1 MEGNMITTAGT
12 GTGAHSVTMV
22 TGPTDTPDLQV
33 LTHRVKLLEHS
44 LRDNVS
50 SFTVSESALH
60 SRIREL
66 EVSEQSLLQKVED
79 LTSNSVLHCPSMLQR
94 QRLDERLHTLREEV
108 RSMSQ
113 EKERGDCVWR
123 ERLRRCQAQLRAKEE
138 EMGRQSQYFEHFKS
152 QLHHKLGLARDR
164 EQGLQTRLYQLE
176 RPVLEMNVSAA
187 TYIAPVNT
195 ASTNSVTADN
205 VKSIMVPTSGQQR
218 TETERLPHPRE
229 EGEGE
234 EEDGEEKTQRR
245 HYGQQLQQKQG
256 ADDRDIEG
264 EREGEE
270 GEDGE
275 SLGGEARLR
284 SFILSLQEDLRVLL
298 EREEQGL
305 AEQRGLMEQLEE
317 VQENNHFLSCT
328 LEEMRTVVHRL
339 KLTESSLMEEVEELQ
354 EENQRLCQRL
364 SHTLRQT
371 NHSLGSTDPSPV
383 STPSLATSLPNTPG
397 LGQAVPCSVNNT
409 DPVKMIPGQSSLDTY
424 PSAQHH
430 GATERSQENS
440 TLPLPQP
447 DLLNLSG
454 HRSQNPGLISLGTKS
469 VEGLGEL
476 TLRGWCP
483 GPGGFPSLNLEE
495 GTSEETE
502 ALKEAYRSMGG
513 DMDSLRDHRDQ
524 LESTLQHTQDQ
535 LHRVTE
541 ENARLKC
548 KLRAQGE
555 TGACE
560 VEQGSSLIGE
570 SMTNVQENKVSTQ
583 NLIPQSFRELTAT
596 PYQNDTILA
605 LAQDDL
611 SMYALAQDD
620 LALALNQENRA
631 LGRRIQ
637 ELLAHIESQEGESER
652 ELVQLRLQVSL
663 LERESTRLE
672 QENLEQGGLITE
684 LTRKTENDLNTIIE
698 LQERRVESGQL
709 GLQQG
714 DSGLTT
720 ESESECGQQGEHAFG
735 SLHAQQRQPTVGVVT
750 SLQGDQKPGSVN
762 SGVPQVDHTVESVCG
777 QQEDRLT
784 TESTCR
790 LREKRDELIGYLSDL
805 KEERDQVALS
815 LSSQTE
821 EKHQLTRSM
830 WVLKEERDQIHKS
843 LCALKEEKEQLTRSL
858 CGLKDERDKVTRSMC
873 GLKEERDQPVQS
885 MSGLQEER
893 DQLVQSMS
901 GLQKERDQPVQSMS
915 GLQEERDQLVQ
926 SMSGLQEERDQLVQS
941 MSGLQEERDQ
951 LVQSMSG
958 LQEERDQ
965 LVQSMSGLQEERDQ
979 LVQSM
984 SGLQEERDQL
994 LQSMSGL
1001 QEERDQLLQSMS
1013 GLQKERDQPVQSMSG
1028 LQKERDQPVQ
1038 SMSGLQEERDQLVQ
1052 SMSGLQ
1058 EERDQLS
1065 QSLFGQKDERDQLMQ
1080 SMCGLKGQRD
1090 QLTQTLSRL
1099 EQERDKLSS
1108 LSLQTRERYQV
1119 DQFVSD
1125 LKEEKEQLV
1134 QSMDVLRE
1142 QREQLTEERDQ
1153 LQMDVAT
1160 LRNQLLLQGRSHNQQ
1175 PSENHVGKATRT
1187 EVVATERGGQMPKIH
1202 DDGDVT
1208 HRCLATVYSYKTIR
1222 LAQSAQDH
1230 LGEKEGTDLEQSELM
1245 REIESLG
1252 LELRSSREVLK
1263 KSQSEAQR
1271 WYRELG
1277 VSEVRREEAEKR
1289 AGKAANEVK
1298 GMREE
1303 TKEVEKTKRENH
1315 TLRAESVALKELS
1328 SEYTSLKGE
1337 QGSREDWSN
1346 TLTLLRVR
1354 YDDLRNKYNVLLRKS
1369 QTDLDIAPLKA
1380 KLSCLVVKCQQR
1392 NSLLVQLMRALRR
1405 YGCLDYN
1412 LTQEAE
1418 DLLNDTALQD
1428 YASTF
1433 TPPSTTAL
1441 QENTLLPPAAS
1452 ERPECSQ
1459 TSAAA
1464 SAAQELSKAVS
1475 EGSMREHFRV
1485 CVATADYCPSPN
1497 MPHTLL
1503 PMLPLSAGESV
1514 QVTGLPDRHGMYHAE
1529 VKGESGLVPARFLEE
1544 NGRPLILTSPSPER
1558 CASRTRKLTSP
1569 GKIINLHQQLQN
1581 TLSNSYQTSPQVYSS
1596 PPPGQG
1602 YSPGYPNPAAPNRP
1616 KHTLVATTP
1625 IITSTSL
1632 LSATAPTKTTSD
1644 GATSSKQTPNRA
1656 HPTTSPPV
1664 YTTTT
1669 TTALSSGKEPLSK
1682 TGSAAATSNVTTPVN
1697 TPPTTVARTVKAQTT
1712 TALWNTAPTKSA
1724 PPPITAGT
1732 TAPTKMA
1739 PITTALPLA
1748 ELSRL
1753 PDEDHCIK
1761 KPLSNLQ
1768 PEQAKPPKPRAIPE
1782 PPAEVSSVEV
1792 IRTVGQSSL
1801 MIGWERPPL
1810 NELGC
1815 SNGTFVYGYMIYVE
1829 GEFHKSVMSSA
1840 CTKCIL
1846 ENLDLSGP
1854 VHISVQ
1860 TLGSNGLYAEKV
1872 HLIYRGKHAQ
1882 FRTDHIRVNTA
1893 SAAPCTDPAYRDCRT
1908 PPTHRHNGSTQ
1919 PLVAIYNYNP
1929 LKDSPNLHPSRE
1941 LALREGDTVMLLGNP
1956 RNDGFCQAEVNGR
1969 RGLAPV
1975 ALLEE
1980 VPVPDRHQCRQTA
1993 DSRVPPGGE
2002 EGEVYEERS
2011 NCGGPTGTLSPHQ
2024 THSDVSQGGYG
2035 DWVSGAPVPTLQA
2048 ELAAHTP
2055 QSSSHNVLPPAA
2067 CLGHPAGWKLFFG
2080 QKLLINMVP
2089 CRASKANWF
2098 SDVVFS
2104 QAIISFHVNLCVC
2117 VRACVRACVRYHMCF
2132 ENVNKLFCRD
2142 GLLLYFCVCLQ

>member
-12 GTGAHSVTMV
+12 GTGADSVTMV
-22 TGPTDTPDLQV
+22 TGPTGTPDLQV

-50 SFTVSESALH
+50 SFTESESALH
-60 SRIREL
+60 NRIREL

-79 LTSNSVLHCPSMLQR
+79 LTANSVLHCPSMLQR

-113 EKERGDCVWR
+113 EKERGDRVWR

-152 QLHHKLGLARDR
+152 QLHHKLDMARDK
-164 EQGLQTRLYQLE
+164 EQGLQTRLHQLE
-176 RPVLEMNVSAA
+176 RQVLEMNVSAA

-195 ASTNSVTADN
+195 ASTNSVTAAN
-205 VKSIMVPTSGQQR
+205 VNPIIVPTSGQQR

-229 EGEGE
+229 EGQGE

-256 ADDRDIEG
+256 ADDREIEG

-270 GEDGE
+270 EGE

-298 EREEQGL
+298 EREEQEL
-305 AEQRGLMEQLEE
+305 AEQRGLMEQLQEA
-317 VQENNHFLSCT
+317 QENNHFLSCT

-371 NHSLGSTDPSPV
+371 NHSLGSTDPNPV
-383 STPSLATSLPNTPG
+383 ATPSLATSLTNAPG
-397 LGQAVPCSVNNT
+397 LSPQSRELVDNT
-409 DPVKMIPGQSSLDTY
+409 DLVKMIPGQSSLDT
-424 PSAQHH
+424 PHSAQHH

-454 HRSQNPGLISLGTKS
+454 HRSQNPCLISLGTKS
-469 VEGLGEL
+469 IEGLGEL
-476 TLRGWCP
+476 TLRDWCP
-483 GPGGFPSLNLEE
+483 GPGGVPSLNLEE

-502 ALKEAYRSMGG
+502 ALREAYRSMGG

-524 LESTLQHTQDQ
+524 LESTLRHTQDQ

-560 VEQGSSLIGE
+560 VEQGSSLVGE
-570 SMTNVQENKVSTQ
+570 SMTNVQENKVPTP
-583 NLIPQSFRELTAT
+583 NLIPQGSRELTAT

-611 SMYALAQDD
+611 SLYALAQDD

-637 ELLAHIESQEGESER
+637 ELLAHIERQEGESER

-672 QENLEQGGLITE
+672 QENQEQGGLITE
-684 LTRKTENDLNTIIE
+684 LTRKTEDDLNTIIE
-698 LQERRVESGQL
+698 LQERRVESSQL
-709 GLQQG
+709 GL
-714 DSGLTT
+714 
-720 ESESECGQQGEHAFG
+720 
-735 SLHAQQRQPTVGVVT
+735 
-750 SLQGDQKPGSVN
+750 
-762 SGVPQVDHTVESVCG
+762 

-790 LREKRDELIGYLSDL
+790 LRENRDELIVYLSDL
-805 KEERDQVALS
+805 KEEREQVSLS

-843 LCALKEEKEQLTRSL
+843 LCGLKEEKEQLTRSL
-858 CGLKDERDKVTRSMC
+858 CGLKDERDKVMRSMC
-873 GLKEERDQPVQS
+873 GLKEGRDQLVQSMSGLQEERDQPVQSMSGLQEDRDQPVQS

-893 DQLVQSMS
+893 DQPVQSMS
-901 GLQKERDQPVQSMS
+901 GLQEDRDQPVQSMSGLQEERDQPVQSMS

-965 LVQSMSGLQEERDQ
+965 LVQSMSGLQEERHQPVQSMSGLQEERDQ
-979 LVQSM
+979 PVQSMSGLQEERDQPVQSM

-994 LQSMSGL
+994 VQLMSGL
-1001 QEERDQLLQSMS
+1001 QEERDQL
-1013 GLQKERDQPVQSMSG
+1013 
-1028 LQKERDQPVQ
+1028 VQ

-1058 EERDQLS
+1058 EERDQLVQSMSGLQEERDQLVQSMSGLQEERDKLSQSMSGLQEERDQLVQSMSGLQEERDQLVQSMSGLQEARDQLVQSMSGLQEERDQLVQSMSGLQEERDQLVQSMSGLQEERDKLS
-1065 QSLFGQKDERDQLMQ
+1065 QSLFSQKDERDQLMQ

-1160 LRNQLLLQGRSHNQQ
+1160 LRNQLLLQGWSHNQQ

-1187 EVVATERGGQMPKIH
+1187 EVVATERGGQMPKTH

-1230 LGEKEGTDLEQSELM
+1230 LGEKEGTDVEQSGLM

-1263 KSQSEAQR
+1263 KTQSEAQR

-1298 GMREE
+1298 RAVQAANEVKRAVQAANEVGMREE
-1303 TKEVEKTKRENH
+1303 TKEVEEMKRENH
-1315 TLRAESVALKELS
+1315 TLRAELGEVKSRLVGLEREKTDAHSLRIKIEEKFSLLQAELKAKSVALKELS
-1328 SEYTSLKGE
+1328 SEYTSLKRE

-1354 YDDLRNKYNVLLRKS
+1354 YDDIRAKYNVLLRKS
-1369 QTDLDIAPLKA
+1369 QTDQDIAPLKA
-1380 KLSCLVVKCQQR
+1380 KLSCLVGKCQQR

-1433 TPPSTTAL
+1433 TPPSAAAL
-1441 QENTLLPPAAS
+1441 QENTPLLPPAAS
-1452 ERPECSQ
+1452 ERPERSQ

-1464 SAAQELSKAVS
+1464 STAQ
-1475 EGSMREHFRV
+1475 
-1485 CVATADYCPSPN
+1485 
-1497 MPHTLL
+1497 
-1503 PMLPLSAGESV
+1503 LPLSAGESV
-1514 QVTGLPDRHGMYHAE
+1514 QVTGLPDRRGMYHAE
-1529 VKGESGLVPARFLEE
+1529 VKGKSGLVPARFLEE

-1558 CASRTRKLTSP
+1558 CASLTRKLTSP

-1581 TLSNSYQTSPQVYSS
+1581 TLSNSYQVFPSKTSPQVYSS
-1596 PPPGQG
+1596 PPSGQG
-1602 YSPGYPNPAAPNRP
+1602 YSPGYPNHNLAFPNRP

-1625 IITSTSL
+1625 IITTTSL
-1632 LSATAPTKTTSD
+1632 LSTTAPTKTTSD
-1644 GATSSKQTPNRA
+1644 GATSPKQTPNRA
-1656 HPTTSPPV
+1656 HPTTNPPV
-1664 YTTTT
+1664 HTTTTT

-1682 TGSAAATSNVTTPVN
+1682 TGSIAATSNVTTPVN
-1697 TPPTTVARTVKAQTT
+1697 TPPTAVAQTVKAQTT

-1724 PPPITAGT
+1724 PPTITAGT

-1739 PITTALPLA
+1739 PITTALSLA

-1761 KPLSNLQ
+1761 KPLAILQ
-1768 PEQAKPPKPRAIPE
+1768 PEQAKPTKPRAIPE
-1782 PPAEVSSVEV
+1782 PPAEVGSVEV
-1792 IRTVGQSSL
+1792 LRTVGQSSL

-1810 NELGC
+1810 DELGC

-1872 HLIYRGKHAQ
+1872 LLIYRGKHTQ
-1882 FRTDHIRVNTA
+1882 FRTDHTRVNTA
-1893 SAAPCTDPAYRDCRT
+1893 SAAPFTDPAYLDCRT
-1908 PPTHRHNGSTQ
+1908 PPTHRHSGSTQ
-1919 PLVAIYNYNP
+1919 PFVAIYNYNP

-1980 VPVPDRHQCRQTA
+1980 VPVPDRH
-1993 DSRVPPGGE
+1993 
-2002 EGEVYEERS
+2002 
-2011 NCGGPTGTLSPHQ
+2011 
-2024 THSDVSQGGYG
+2024 VS
-2035 DWVSGAPVPTLQA
+2035 SAP
-2048 ELAAHTP
+2048 P
-2055 QSSSHNVLPPAA
+2055 QSSPERGPDDRPLRLPIRERTRWAA
-2067 CLGHPAGWKLFFG
+2067 
-2080 QKLLINMVP
+2080 VT
-2089 CRASKANWF
+2089 
-2098 SDVVFS
+2098 
-2104 QAIISFHVNLCVC
+2104 VN
-2117 VRACVRACVRYHMCF
+2117 
-2132 ENVNKLFCRD
+2132 
-2142 GLLLYFCVCLQ
+2142 Q

>member
-12 GTGAHSVTMV
+12 GTGADSVTMV
-22 TGPTDTPDLQV
+22 TGPTGTPDLQV

-50 SFTVSESALH
+50 SFTESESALH
-60 SRIREL
+60 NRIREL

-79 LTSNSVLHCPSMLQR
+79 LTANSVLHCPSMLQR

-113 EKERGDCVWR
+113 EKERGDRVWR

-152 QLHHKLGLARDR
+152 QLHHKLDLARDR
-164 EQGLQTRLYQLE
+164 EQGLQTRLHQLE
-176 RPVLEMNVSAA
+176 RQVLEMNVSAA
-187 TYIAPVNT
+187 TYIVPVNT
-195 ASTNSVTADN
+195 ASTNSVTAAN
-205 VKSIMVPTSGQQR
+205 VNPIIVPTSGQQR

-256 ADDRDIEG
+256 ADDREIEG

-270 GEDGE
+270 EGE

-284 SFILSLQEDLRVLL
+284 SFILSLQEDLRGLL
-298 EREEQGL
+298 EREEQEL
-305 AEQRGLMEQLEE
+305 AEQRGLMEQLQEA
-317 VQENNHFLSCT
+317 QENNHFLSCT

-383 STPSLATSLPNTPG
+383 STPSLATSLTNAPG
-397 LGQAVPCSVNNT
+397 LSQPVPCSVDNT
-409 DPVKMIPGQSSLDTY
+409 DPVKMIPGQSSLDTP
-424 PSAQHH
+424 PSAHHH

-454 HRSQNPGLISLGTKS
+454 HRSQNPCLISLGTKS
-469 VEGLGEL
+469 IEGLGEL
-476 TLRGWCP
+476 TLRDWCP
-483 GPGGFPSLNLEE
+483 GPGGVPSLNLEE

-502 ALKEAYRSMGG
+502 ALREAYRSMGG

-524 LESTLQHTQDQ
+524 LESTLRHTQDQ

-541 ENARLKC
+541 ENAQLKC

-560 VEQGSSLIGE
+560 VEQGSSLVGE
-570 SMTNVQENKVSTQ
+570 SMTNVQENKVPTP
-583 NLIPQSFRELTAT
+583 NLIPQGSRELTAT

-611 SMYALAQDD
+611 SLYALAQDD

-637 ELLAHIESQEGESER
+637 ELLAHIERQEGESER

-672 QENLEQGGLITE
+672 QENQEQGGLITE
-684 LTRKTENDLNTIIE
+684 LTRKTEDDLNTIIE
-698 LQERRVESGQL
+698 LQERRVESSQL
-709 GLQQG
+709 GL
-714 DSGLTT
+714 
-720 ESESECGQQGEHAFG
+720 
-735 SLHAQQRQPTVGVVT
+735 
-750 SLQGDQKPGSVN
+750 
-762 SGVPQVDHTVESVCG
+762 

-790 LREKRDELIGYLSDL
+790 LRENRDELIGYLSDL
-805 KEERDQVALS
+805 KEEREQVSLS

-843 LCALKEEKEQLTRSL
+843 LCSLKEEKEQLTRSL
-858 CGLKDERDKVTRSMC
+858 CGLKDERDKVMRSMC
-873 GLKEERDQPVQS
+873 GLKEGRDQLVQSMSGLQEERHQPVQS

-901 GLQKERDQPVQSMS
+901 GLQEERHQPVQSMS

-965 LVQSMSGLQEERDQ
+965 LVQSVTGLQEERDQ
-979 LVQSM
+979 L
-984 SGLQEERDQL
+984 
-994 LQSMSGL
+994 
-1001 QEERDQLLQSMS
+1001 
-1013 GLQKERDQPVQSMSG
+1013 
-1028 LQKERDQPVQ
+1028 VQ

-1058 EERDQLS
+1058 EERDQLVQS
-1065 QSLFGQKDERDQLMQ
+1065 MSRLQEERDKLLQSLFSQKDERDQLMQ

-1108 LSLQTRERYQV
+1108 LSLQTRKRYQV

-1187 EVVATERGGQMPKIH
+1187 EVVATERGGQMPKTH

-1230 LGEKEGTDLEQSELM
+1230 LGEKEGTDVEQSGLM

-1263 KSQSEAQR
+1263 KTQS
-1271 WYRELG
+1271 
-1277 VSEVRREEAEKR
+1277 
-1289 AGKAANEVK
+1289 
-1298 GMREE
+1298 
-1303 TKEVEKTKRENH
+1303 
-1315 TLRAESVALKELS
+1315 ESVALKELS
-1328 SEYTSLKGE
+1328 SEYTSLKRE

-1354 YDDLRNKYNVLLRKS
+1354 YDDIRAKYNVLLRKS
-1369 QTDLDIAPLKA
+1369 QTDQDIAPLKA
-1380 KLSCLVVKCQQR
+1380 KLSCLVGKCQQR

-1433 TPPSTTAL
+1433 TPPSTAAL
-1441 QENTLLPPAAS
+1441 QENTPLLPPAAS
-1452 ERPECSQ
+1452 ERPERSQ

-1464 SAAQELSKAVS
+1464 STAQELSKAVS
-1475 EGSMREHFRV
+1475 EGSRREHFRV

-1514 QVTGLPDRHGMYHAE
+1514 QVTGLPDRRGMYHAE
-1529 VKGESGLVPARFLEE
+1529 VKGKSGLVPARFLEE

-1558 CASRTRKLTSP
+1558 CASLTRKLTSP

-1581 TLSNSYQTSPQVYSS
+1581 TLSNSYQVFPSKTSPQVYSS
-1596 PPPGQG
+1596 PPSGQG
-1602 YSPGYPNPAAPNRP
+1602 YSPGYPNHNPSAPNRP

-1625 IITSTSL
+1625 IITTTSL
-1632 LSATAPTKTTSD
+1632 LSTTAPTKTTSD
-1644 GATSSKQTPNRA
+1644 GATSPKQTPNRA
-1656 HPTTSPPV
+1656 HPTTNPPV
-1664 YTTTT
+1664 HTTTT

-1682 TGSAAATSNVTTPVN
+1682 TVSIAATSNVTTPVN
-1697 TPPTTVARTVKAQTT
+1697 TPPTAVAQTAKAQTT

-1724 PPPITAGT
+1724 PSTITAGT

-1739 PITTALPLA
+1739 PITTALSLA

-1761 KPLSNLQ
+1761 KPLAILQ
-1768 PEQAKPPKPRAIPE
+1768 PEQAKPTKPRAIPE
-1782 PPAEVSSVEV
+1782 PPAEVGSVEV
-1792 IRTVGQSSL
+1792 LRTVGQSSL

-1810 NELGC
+1810 DELGC
-1815 SNGTFVYGYMIYVE
+1815 SNGTFVYGYMICVE

-1872 HLIYRGKHAQ
+1872 LLIYRGKHTQ
-1882 FRTDHIRVNTA
+1882 FRTDHTRVNTA
-1893 SAAPCTDPAYRDCRT
+1893 SAAPCTDPAYLDCRT
-1908 PPTHRHNGSTQ
+1908 PPTHRHSGSTQ
-1919 PLVAIYNYNP
+1919 PFVAIYNYNP

-1941 LALREGDTVMLLGNP
+1941 LALREGDTVILLGNP

-1980 VPVPDRHQCRQTA
+1980 VPVPDRH
-1993 DSRVPPGGE
+1993 V
-2002 EGEVYEERS
+2002 
-2011 NCGGPTGTLSPHQ
+2011 SP
-2024 THSDVSQGGYG
+2024 
-2035 DWVSGAPVPTLQA
+2035 AP
-2048 ELAAHTP
+2048 P
-2055 QSSSHNVLPPAA
+2055 QSSPERGPDDRPLRLPIRERTRWAA
-2067 CLGHPAGWKLFFG
+2067 
-2080 QKLLINMVP
+2080 VT
-2089 CRASKANWF
+2089 
-2098 SDVVFS
+2098 
-2104 QAIISFHVNLCVC
+2104 VN
-2117 VRACVRACVRYHMCF
+2117 
-2132 ENVNKLFCRD
+2132 
-2142 GLLLYFCVCLQ
+2142 Q

>member
-12 GTGAHSVTMV
+12 GTGADSVTMV
-22 TGPTDTPDLQV
+22 TGPTGTPDLQV

-50 SFTVSESALH
+50 SFTESESALH
-60 SRIREL
+60 NRIREL

-79 LTSNSVLHCPSMLQR
+79 LTANSVLHCPSMLQR

-113 EKERGDCVWR
+113 EKERGDRVWR

-152 QLHHKLGLARDR
+152 QLHHKLDLARDR
-164 EQGLQTRLYQLE
+164 EQGLQTRLHQLE
-176 RPVLEMNVSAA
+176 RQVLEMNVSAA
-187 TYIAPVNT
+187 TYIVPVNT
-195 ASTNSVTADN
+195 ASTNSVTAAN
-205 VKSIMVPTSGQQR
+205 VNPIIVPTSGQQR

-256 ADDRDIEG
+256 ADDREIEG

-270 GEDGE
+270 EGE

-284 SFILSLQEDLRVLL
+284 SFILSLQEDLRGLL
-298 EREEQGL
+298 EREEQEL
-305 AEQRGLMEQLEE
+305 AEQRGLMEQLQEA
-317 VQENNHFLSCT
+317 QENNHFLSCT

-383 STPSLATSLPNTPG
+383 STPSLATSLTNAPG
-397 LGQAVPCSVNNT
+397 LSQPVPCSVDNT
-409 DPVKMIPGQSSLDTY
+409 DPVKMIPGQSSLDTP
-424 PSAQHH
+424 PSAHHH

-454 HRSQNPGLISLGTKS
+454 HRSQNPCLISLGTKS
-469 VEGLGEL
+469 IEGLGEL
-476 TLRGWCP
+476 TLRDWCP
-483 GPGGFPSLNLEE
+483 GPGGVPSLNLEE

-502 ALKEAYRSMGG
+502 ALREAYRSMGG

-524 LESTLQHTQDQ
+524 LESTLRHTQDQ

-541 ENARLKC
+541 ENAQLKC

-560 VEQGSSLIGE
+560 VEQGSSLVGE
-570 SMTNVQENKVSTQ
+570 SMTNVQENKVPTP
-583 NLIPQSFRELTAT
+583 NLIPQGSRELTAT

-611 SMYALAQDD
+611 SLYALAQDD

-637 ELLAHIESQEGESER
+637 ELLAHIERQEGESER

-672 QENLEQGGLITE
+672 QENQEQGGLITE
-684 LTRKTENDLNTIIE
+684 LTRKTEDDLNTIIE
-698 LQERRVESGQL
+698 LQERRVESSQL
-709 GLQQG
+709 GL
-714 DSGLTT
+714 
-720 ESESECGQQGEHAFG
+720 
-735 SLHAQQRQPTVGVVT
+735 
-750 SLQGDQKPGSVN
+750 
-762 SGVPQVDHTVESVCG
+762 

-790 LREKRDELIGYLSDL
+790 LRENRDELIGYLSDL
-805 KEERDQVALS
+805 KEEREQVSLS

-843 LCALKEEKEQLTRSL
+843 LCSLKEEKEQLTRSL
-858 CGLKDERDKVTRSMC
+858 CGLKDERDKVMRSMC
-873 GLKEERDQPVQS
+873 GLKEGRDQLVQSMSGLQEERHQPVQS

-901 GLQKERDQPVQSMS
+901 GLQEERHQPVQSMS

-965 LVQSMSGLQEERDQ
+965 LVQSVTGLQEERDQ
-979 LVQSM
+979 L
-984 SGLQEERDQL
+984 
-994 LQSMSGL
+994 
-1001 QEERDQLLQSMS
+1001 
-1013 GLQKERDQPVQSMSG
+1013 
-1028 LQKERDQPVQ
+1028 VQ

-1058 EERDQLS
+1058 EERDQLVQS
-1065 QSLFGQKDERDQLMQ
+1065 MSRLQEERDKLLQSLFSQKDERDQLMQ

-1108 LSLQTRERYQV
+1108 LSLQTRKRYQV

-1187 EVVATERGGQMPKIH
+1187 EVVATERGGQMPKTH

-1230 LGEKEGTDLEQSELM
+1230 LGEKEGTDVEQSGLM

-1263 KSQSEAQR
+1263 KTQSEAQR

-1289 AGKAANEVK
+1289 AGKAANKVKRAVQAANEVK
-1298 GMREE
+1298 RVVQAANEVKRAVQAANEVKRVVQAANEVGMREE
-1303 TKEVEKTKRENH
+1303 TKEVEEMKRENH
-1315 TLRAESVALKELS
+1315 TLRAELGEVKSRLVGLEREKTDAHSLRIKIEEKFSLLQAELKAKSVALKELS
-1328 SEYTSLKGE
+1328 SEYTSLKRE

-1354 YDDLRNKYNVLLRKS
+1354 YDDIRAKYNVLLRKS
-1369 QTDLDIAPLKA
+1369 QTDQDIAPLKA
-1380 KLSCLVVKCQQR
+1380 KLSCLVGKCQQR

-1433 TPPSTTAL
+1433 TPPSTAAL
-1441 QENTLLPPAAS
+1441 QENTPLLPPAAS
-1452 ERPECSQ
+1452 ERPERSQ

-1464 SAAQELSKAVS
+1464 STAQELSKAVS
-1475 EGSMREHFRV
+1475 EGSRREHFRV

-1514 QVTGLPDRHGMYHAE
+1514 QVTGLPDRRGMYHAE
-1529 VKGESGLVPARFLEE
+1529 VKGKSGLVPARFLEE

-1558 CASRTRKLTSP
+1558 CASLTRKLTSP

-1581 TLSNSYQTSPQVYSS
+1581 TLSNSYQVFPSKTSPQVYSS
-1596 PPPGQG
+1596 PPSGQG
-1602 YSPGYPNPAAPNRP
+1602 YSPGYPNHNPSAPNRP

-1625 IITSTSL
+1625 IITTTSL
-1632 LSATAPTKTTSD
+1632 LSTTAPTKTTSD
-1644 GATSSKQTPNRA
+1644 GATSPKQTPNRA
-1656 HPTTSPPV
+1656 HPTTNPPV
-1664 YTTTT
+1664 HTTTT

-1682 TGSAAATSNVTTPVN
+1682 TVSIAATSNVTTPVN
-1697 TPPTTVARTVKAQTT
+1697 TPPTAVAQTAKAQTT

-1724 PPPITAGT
+1724 PSTITAGT

-1739 PITTALPLA
+1739 PITTALSLA

-1761 KPLSNLQ
+1761 KPLAILQ
-1768 PEQAKPPKPRAIPE
+1768 PEQAKPTKPRAIPE
-1782 PPAEVSSVEV
+1782 PPAEVGSVEV
-1792 IRTVGQSSL
+1792 LRTVGQSSL

-1810 NELGC
+1810 DELGC
-1815 SNGTFVYGYMIYVE
+1815 SNGTFVYGYMICVE

-1872 HLIYRGKHAQ
+1872 LLIYRGKHTQ
-1882 FRTDHIRVNTA
+1882 FRTDHTRVNTA
-1893 SAAPCTDPAYRDCRT
+1893 SAAPCTDPAYLDCRT
-1908 PPTHRHNGSTQ
+1908 PPTHRHSGSTQ
-1919 PLVAIYNYNP
+1919 PFVAIYNYNP

-1941 LALREGDTVMLLGNP
+1941 LALREGDTVILLGNP
-1956 RNDGFCQAEVNGR
+1956 RNDGFCQAEVG
-1969 RGLAPV
+1969 
-1975 ALLEE
+1975 
-1980 VPVPDRHQCRQTA
+1980 QSTT
-1993 DSRVPPGGE
+1993 SR
-2002 EGEVYEERS
+2002 
-2011 NCGGPTGTLSPHQ
+2011 
-2024 THSDVSQGGYG
+2024 
-2035 DWVSGAPVPTLQA
+2035 
-2048 ELAAHTP
+2048 
-2055 QSSSHNVLPPAA
+2055 
-2067 CLGHPAGWKLFFG
+2067 
-2080 QKLLINMVP
+2080 
-2089 CRASKANWF
+2089 
-2098 SDVVFS
+2098 
-2104 QAIISFHVNLCVC
+2104 
-2117 VRACVRACVRYHMCF
+2117 
-2132 ENVNKLFCRD
+2132 
-2142 GLLLYFCVCLQ
+2142 

>member
-12 GTGAHSVTMV
+12 GTGADSVTMV
-22 TGPTDTPDLQV
+22 TGPTGTPDLQV

-50 SFTVSESALH
+50 SFTESESALH
-60 SRIREL
+60 NRIREL

-79 LTSNSVLHCPSMLQR
+79 LTANSVLHCPSMLQR

-113 EKERGDCVWR
+113 EKERGDRVWR

-152 QLHHKLGLARDR
+152 QLHHKLDLARDR
-164 EQGLQTRLYQLE
+164 EQGLQTRLHQLE
-176 RPVLEMNVSAA
+176 RQVLEMNVSAA
-187 TYIAPVNT
+187 TYIVPVNT
-195 ASTNSVTADN
+195 ASTNSVTAAN
-205 VKSIMVPTSGQQR
+205 VNPIIVPTSGQQR

-256 ADDRDIEG
+256 ADDREIEG

-270 GEDGE
+270 EGE

-284 SFILSLQEDLRVLL
+284 SFILSLQEDLRGLL
-298 EREEQGL
+298 EREEQEL
-305 AEQRGLMEQLEE
+305 AEQRGLMEQLQEA
-317 VQENNHFLSCT
+317 QENNHFLSCT

-383 STPSLATSLPNTPG
+383 STPSLATSLTNAPG
-397 LGQAVPCSVNNT
+397 LSQPVPCSVDNT
-409 DPVKMIPGQSSLDTY
+409 DPVKMIPGQSSLDTP
-424 PSAQHH
+424 PSAHHH

-454 HRSQNPGLISLGTKS
+454 HRSQNPCLISLGTKS
-469 VEGLGEL
+469 IEGLGEL
-476 TLRGWCP
+476 TLRDWCP
-483 GPGGFPSLNLEE
+483 GPGGVPSLNLEE

-502 ALKEAYRSMGG
+502 ALREAYRSMGG

-524 LESTLQHTQDQ
+524 LESTLRHTQDQ

-541 ENARLKC
+541 ENAQLKC

-560 VEQGSSLIGE
+560 VEQGSSLVGE
-570 SMTNVQENKVSTQ
+570 SMTNVQENKVPTP
-583 NLIPQSFRELTAT
+583 NLIPQGSRELTAT

-611 SMYALAQDD
+611 SLYALAQDD

-637 ELLAHIESQEGESER
+637 ELLAHIERQEGESER

-672 QENLEQGGLITE
+672 QENQEQGGLITE
-684 LTRKTENDLNTIIE
+684 LTRKTEDDLNTIIE
-698 LQERRVESGQL
+698 LQERRVESSQL
-709 GLQQG
+709 GL
-714 DSGLTT
+714 
-720 ESESECGQQGEHAFG
+720 
-735 SLHAQQRQPTVGVVT
+735 
-750 SLQGDQKPGSVN
+750 
-762 SGVPQVDHTVESVCG
+762 

-790 LREKRDELIGYLSDL
+790 LRENRDELIGYLSDL
-805 KEERDQVALS
+805 KEEREQVSLS

-843 LCALKEEKEQLTRSL
+843 LCSLKEEKEQLTRSL
-858 CGLKDERDKVTRSMC
+858 CGLKDERDKVMRSMC
-873 GLKEERDQPVQS
+873 GLKEGRDQLVQSMSGLQEERHQPVQS

-901 GLQKERDQPVQSMS
+901 GLQEERHQPVQSMSGLQEERDQPVQSMS

-965 LVQSMSGLQEERDQ
+965 LVQSVTGLQEERDQLVQSMSGLQEERDQ

-984 SGLQEERDQL
+984 SGLQEERDQPV
-994 LQSMSGL
+994 QSMSGL
-1001 QEERDQLLQSMS
+1001 QE
-1013 GLQKERDQPVQSMSG
+1013 ERDQPVQSMSG
-1028 LQKERDQPVQ
+1028 LQEEKDQLVQ

-1058 EERDQLS
+1058 EERDQLVQS
-1065 QSLFGQKDERDQLMQ
+1065 MSGLQEERDQLVQSVTGLQEERDQLVQSMSGLQEERDQLVQSVTGLQEERDQLVQSMSGLQEERDQLVQSMSGLQEERDQLVQSMSRLQEERDKLLQSLFSQKDERDQLMQ

-1108 LSLQTRERYQV
+1108 LSLQTRKRYQV

-1187 EVVATERGGQMPKIH
+1187 EVVATERGGQMPKTH

-1230 LGEKEGTDLEQSELM
+1230 LGEKEGTDVEQSGLM

-1263 KSQSEAQR
+1263 KTQSE
-1271 WYRELG
+1271 LG
-1277 VSEVRREEAEKR
+1277 
-1289 AGKAANEVK
+1289 EVK
-1298 GMREE
+1298 SRLVGLER
-1303 TKEVEKTKRENH
+1303 EKTDAH
-1315 TLRAESVALKELS
+1315 SLRIKIEEKFSLLQAELKAKSVALKELS
-1328 SEYTSLKGE
+1328 SEYTSLKRE

-1354 YDDLRNKYNVLLRKS
+1354 YDDIRAKYNVLLRKS
-1369 QTDLDIAPLKA
+1369 QTDQDIAPLKA
-1380 KLSCLVVKCQQR
+1380 KLSCLVGKCQQR

-1433 TPPSTTAL
+1433 TPPSTAAL
-1441 QENTLLPPAAS
+1441 QENTPLLPPAAS
-1452 ERPECSQ
+1452 ERPERSQ

-1464 SAAQELSKAVS
+1464 STAQELSKAVS
-1475 EGSMREHFRV
+1475 EGSRREHFRV

-1514 QVTGLPDRHGMYHAE
+1514 QVTGLPDRRGMYHAE
-1529 VKGESGLVPARFLEE
+1529 VKGKSGLVPARFLEE

-1558 CASRTRKLTSP
+1558 CASLTRKLTSP

-1581 TLSNSYQTSPQVYSS
+1581 TLSNSYQVFPSKTSPQVYSS
-1596 PPPGQG
+1596 PPSGQG
-1602 YSPGYPNPAAPNRP
+1602 YSPGYPNHNPSAPNRP

-1625 IITSTSL
+1625 IITTTSL
-1632 LSATAPTKTTSD
+1632 LSTTAPTKTTSD
-1644 GATSSKQTPNRA
+1644 GATSPKQTPNRA
-1656 HPTTSPPV
+1656 HPTTNPPV
-1664 YTTTT
+1664 HTTTT

-1682 TGSAAATSNVTTPVN
+1682 TVSIAATSNVTTPVN
-1697 TPPTTVARTVKAQTT
+1697 TPPTAVAQTAKAQTT

-1724 PPPITAGT
+1724 PSTITAGT

-1739 PITTALPLA
+1739 PITTALSLA

-1761 KPLSNLQ
+1761 KPLAILQ
-1768 PEQAKPPKPRAIPE
+1768 PEQAKPTKPRAIPE
-1782 PPAEVSSVEV
+1782 PPAEVGSVEV
-1792 IRTVGQSSL
+1792 LRTVGQSSL

-1810 NELGC
+1810 DELGC
-1815 SNGTFVYGYMIYVE
+1815 SNGTFVYGYMICVE

-1872 HLIYRGKHAQ
+1872 LLIYRGKHTQ
-1882 FRTDHIRVNTA
+1882 FRTDHTRVNTA
-1893 SAAPCTDPAYRDCRT
+1893 SAAPCTDPAYLDCRT
-1908 PPTHRHNGSTQ
+1908 PPTHRHSGSTQ
-1919 PLVAIYNYNP
+1919 PFVAIYNYNP

-1941 LALREGDTVMLLGNP
+1941 LALREGDTVILLGNP

-1980 VPVPDRHQCRQTA
+1980 VPVPDRH
-1993 DSRVPPGGE
+1993 V
-2002 EGEVYEERS
+2002 
-2011 NCGGPTGTLSPHQ
+2011 SP
-2024 THSDVSQGGYG
+2024 
-2035 DWVSGAPVPTLQA
+2035 AP
-2048 ELAAHTP
+2048 P
-2055 QSSSHNVLPPAA
+2055 QSSPERGPDDRPLRLPIRERTRWAA
-2067 CLGHPAGWKLFFG
+2067 
-2080 QKLLINMVP
+2080 VT
-2089 CRASKANWF
+2089 
-2098 SDVVFS
+2098 
-2104 QAIISFHVNLCVC
+2104 VN
-2117 VRACVRACVRYHMCF
+2117 
-2132 ENVNKLFCRD
+2132 
-2142 GLLLYFCVCLQ
+2142 Q

>member
-22 TGPTDTPDLQV
+22 TGPTGTPDLQV

-50 SFTVSESALH
+50 SFTESESALH

-94 QRLDERLHTLREEV
+94 QRLDERLHTLREE
-108 RSMSQ
+108 SQ
-113 EKERGDCVWR
+113 EKERGDRVWR

-164 EQGLQTRLYQLE
+164 EQGLQTRLHQME

-256 ADDRDIEG
+256 ANDREIEG

-317 VQENNHFLSCT
+317 AQENNHFLSCT
-328 LEEMRTVVHRL
+328 LEEMKTVVHRL

-397 LGQAVPCSVNNT
+397 LGQPVPCSVNNT
-409 DPVKMIPGQSSLDTY
+409 DPVKMIPGQASLDTH

-476 TLRGWCP
+476 TLRDWCP

-524 LESTLQHTQDQ
+524 LESTLRHTQDQ
-535 LHRVTE
+535 LHRVTD

-560 VEQGSSLIGE
+560 VEQGSSLVGE
-570 SMTNVQENKVSTQ
+570 SMTNVQENKVSTL
-583 NLIPQSFRELTAT
+583 NLIPQSCRDLTAT

-611 SMYALAQDD
+611 SLYALAQDD

-684 LTRKTENDLNTIIE
+684 LTRKTEDDLNTIIE
-698 LQERRVESGQL
+698 LQERRVESSQL

-714 DSGLTT
+714 DSGLTI
-720 ESESECGQQGEHAFG
+720 ESESECGQQGEHAVG
-735 SLHAQQRQPTVGVVT
+735 SVHAQQGQPTVGVVT
-750 SLQGDQKPGSVN
+750 SLQGDQTPGSVN
-762 SGVPQVDHTVESVCG
+762 SGVPQVDHTVESVCS

-805 KEERDQVALS
+805 KEEREQVALS

-843 LCALKEEKEQLTRSL
+843 LCSLKEEKEQLTRSL

-873 GLKEERDQPVQS
+873 GLKEERDQLTRSLCGLKDERDKVTRS
-885 MSGLQEER
+885 MCGLKEER
-893 DQLVQSMS
+893 DQLVQSMF
-901 GLQKERDQPVQSMS
+901 GLQEERDQPVQSMS

-994 LQSMSGL
+994 
-1001 QEERDQLLQSMS
+1001 
-1013 GLQKERDQPVQSMSG
+1013 
-1028 LQKERDQPVQ
+1028 VQ

-1058 EERDQLS
+1058 EERDQLVQSMSGLQEERDKHS
-1065 QSLFGQKDERDQLMQ
+1065 QSLFGQKDERGQLMQ
-1080 SMCGLKGQRD
+1080 SMCGLKGQRH
-1090 QLTQTLSRL
+1090 QLTQTLSHL

-1134 QSMDVLRE
+1134 RSMDVLREQREQLTEERDQLVQSMSGLQEERDQLVQSMSGLQEERDQLVQSMDVLRE

-1160 LRNQLLLQGRSHNQQ
+1160 LRYQLLLQGRSHNQQ

-1187 EVVATERGGQMPKIH
+1187 EVVATERGVQMPKMH

-1230 LGEKEGTDLEQSELM
+1230 LGEKEGTDMEQSELM

-1263 KSQSEAQR
+1263 KTQSEAQR

-1315 TLRAESVALKELS
+1315 TLRAELGEVKSRLLCLEREKTDAHSLRIKIQEKFSLLQAELKAKSVALKELS

-1354 YDDLRNKYNVLLRKS
+1354 YDDIRNKYNVLLRKS

-1433 TPPSTTAL
+1433 TPPSTAAL
-1441 QENTLLPPAAS
+1441 QENTHLLPPAAS

-1475 EGSMREHFRV
+1475 EGSRREHFRV

-1514 QVTGLPDRHGMYHAE
+1514 QVTGLTDRHGMYHAE

-1558 CASRTRKLTSP
+1558 CASLTRKLTSP

-1581 TLSNSYQTSPQVYSS
+1581 TLSNSYQVFPSKTIPQVYSS

-1602 YSPGYPNPAAPNRP
+1602 YSPGYPNHNPAAPNRP

-1656 HPTTSPPV
+1656 HPTTSTPI
-1664 YTTTT
+1664 YTT

-1682 TGSAAATSNVTTPVN
+1682 TVSAAATSNVTTPVN

-1712 TALWNTAPTKSA
+1712 TALWSTAPTKSA

-1732 TAPTKMA
+1732 TATTKMA
-1739 PITTALPLA
+1739 PITTTLPLA

-1810 NELGC
+1810 DELGC
-1815 SNGTFVYGYMIYVE
+1815 SNRTFVYGYMIYVE

-1872 HLIYRGKHAQ
+1872 HLIYRGKRTQ
-1882 FRTDHIRVNTA
+1882 FRTDHTRVNTA

-1941 LALREGDTVMLLGNP
+1941 LTLREGDTVMLLGNP

-1980 VPVPDRHQCRQTA
+1980 VPVPDRH
-1993 DSRVPPGGE
+1993 V
-2002 EGEVYEERS
+2002 
-2011 NCGGPTGTLSPHQ
+2011 SP
-2024 THSDVSQGGYG
+2024 
-2035 DWVSGAPVPTLQA
+2035 AP
-2048 ELAAHTP
+2048 P
-2055 QSSSHNVLPPAA
+2055 QSSPERGADDRPLCLPNRERTR
-2067 CLGHPAGWKLFFG
+2067 W
-2080 QKLLINMVP
+2080 
-2089 CRASKANWF
+2089 AS
-2098 SDVVFS
+2098 VT
-2104 QAIISFHVNLCVC
+2104 VN
-2117 VRACVRACVRYHMCF
+2117 
-2132 ENVNKLFCRD
+2132 
-2142 GLLLYFCVCLQ
+2142 Q

>member
-12 GTGAHSVTMV
+12 GTGADSVTMV
-22 TGPTDTPDLQV
+22 TGPTGTPDLQV

-50 SFTVSESALH
+50 SFTESESALH
-60 SRIREL
+60 NRIREL

-79 LTSNSVLHCPSMLQR
+79 LTANSVLHCPSMLQR

-113 EKERGDCVWR
+113 EKERGDRVWR

-138 EMGRQSQYFEHFKS
+138 EMGRQSQYFELFKS

-164 EQGLQTRLYQLE
+164 EQGLQTRLHQLE

-205 VKSIMVPTSGQQR
+205 VNPIMVPTSGQQR

-256 ADDRDIEG
+256 ADDRQIEG

-270 GEDGE
+270 GEEGE
-275 SLGGEARLR
+275 SLGG
-284 SFILSLQEDLRVLL
+284 EDLRVLL
-298 EREEQGL
+298 EREEQKL
-305 AEQRGLMEQLEE
+305 AEQRGLMEQLQEA
-317 VQENNHFLSCT
+317 QENNHFLSCT

-371 NHSLGSTDPSPV
+371 NHSLGSTDPS
-383 STPSLATSLPNTPG
+383 LATSLPNTPG
-397 LGQAVPCSVNNT
+397 LGQPVSCSVDNT
-409 DPVKMIPGQSSLDTY
+409 DPVKMIPGQSSLDTP

-476 TLRGWCP
+476 TLRDWCP

-502 ALKEAYRSMGG
+502 ALREAYRSMGG

-524 LESTLQHTQDQ
+524 LESTLRHTQDQ

-548 KLRAQGE
+548 KLREQGE

-560 VEQGSSLIGE
+560 VEQWSSLVGE
-570 SMTNVQENKVSTQ
+570 SMTNVQENKVPTP
-583 NLIPQSFRELTAT
+583 NLIPQGSRELTAT

-611 SMYALAQDD
+611 SLYALAQDD

-684 LTRKTENDLNTIIE
+684 LTRKTEDDLNTIIE

-709 GLQQG
+709 GLQQC

-720 ESESECGQQGEHAFG
+720 ESECGQQGEHAVG
-735 SLHAQQRQPTVGVVT
+735 SVLAQQGEHAVGSVPAQQGEHAVGSVPTQQGQPTVGVVT
-750 SLQGDQKPGSVN
+750 SLLGDQTPGSVN

-805 KEERDQVALS
+805 KEEREQVALS

-843 LCALKEEKEQLTRSL
+843 LCGLKEEKEQLTRTL
-858 CGLKDERDKVTRSMC
+858 CGLKDERDKVMRSMC
-873 GLKEERDQPVQS
+873 GLKEERDQLVKSMSGLQEERDQLVQSMSGLQDERGQLVQSMSGLQEERDQPVQS

-901 GLQKERDQPVQSMS
+901 GLQEERDQLVQSMSGLQERDQLVQSMSELQEERDQLVQSMS

-994 LQSMSGL
+994 VL
-1001 QEERDQLLQSMS
+1001 
-1013 GLQKERDQPVQSMSG
+1013 
-1028 LQKERDQPVQ
+1028 

-1058 EERDQLS
+1058 EERGQLVQSMSGLQEERDKLS
-1065 QSLFGQKDERDQLMQ
+1065 QSLFSQKDERDQLMQ

-1090 QLTQTLSRL
+1090 RLTQTLSRL

-1187 EVVATERGGQMPKIH
+1187 EVVATERGGQMPKTH

-1222 LAQSAQDH
+1222 LEQSAQNH
-1230 LGEKEGTDLEQSELM
+1230 LGEKEGTDVEQSELM

-1263 KSQSEAQR
+1263 KTQSEAQR

-1298 GMREE
+1298 RAVHAANEVKGMREE
-1303 TKEVEKTKRENH
+1303 TKEVEETKRENH
-1315 TLRAESVALKELS
+1315 TLRAELGEVKSSLVGLEREKTDAHSLRIKVEEKFSLLQAELKAKSVALKELS
-1328 SEYTSLKGE
+1328 SEYTSLKRE
-1337 QGSREDWSN
+1337 QGSREDWRN

-1354 YDDLRNKYNVLLRKS
+1354 YDDIRAKYNVLLRKS
-1369 QTDLDIAPLKA
+1369 QMDLDIAPLKA

-1433 TPPSTTAL
+1433 TPPSTAAL
-1441 QENTLLPPAAS
+1441 QENTHLLPPAAS
-1452 ERPECSQ
+1452 ERSERSQ
-1459 TSAAA
+1459 TSIAA
-1464 SAAQELSKAVS
+1464 STAQELSKAVS
-1475 EGSMREHFRV
+1475 EGSRREPFRV

-1514 QVTGLPDRHGMYHAE
+1514 QVTGLPDRRGMYHAE

-1558 CASRTRKLTSP
+1558 CASLTRKLTSP

-1581 TLSNSYQTSPQVYSS
+1581 TLSNSYQVFPSKTSPQVYSI

-1602 YSPGYPNPAAPNRP
+1602 YSPGYHNPAAPNRP

-1625 IITSTSL
+1625 IITTTSL
-1632 LSATAPTKTTSD
+1632 LSPTAPTKTTSD
-1644 GATSSKQTPNRA
+1644 GATSPKQTPNRA
-1656 HPTTSPPV
+1656 HPTTNPPV
-1664 YTTTT
+1664 HTTTT

-1682 TGSAAATSNVTTPVN
+1682 TGSTAATSNVTTPVY
-1697 TPPTTVARTVKAQTT
+1697 TPPTAVAQTVNKAQTICPY
-1712 TALWNTAPTKSA
+1712 LPLQSA
-1724 PPPITAGT
+1724 PPTITAGT

-1739 PITTALPLA
+1739 PFTTALPLA

-1753 PDEDHCIK
+1753 PDENQCIK

-1768 PEQAKPPKPRAIPE
+1768 PEQAKPTKPRAIPE
-1782 PPAEVSSVEV
+1782 PPAEVGSVEV

-1810 NELGC
+1810 DELGC

-1829 GEFHKSVMSSA
+1829 AEFHKSVMSSA

-1872 HLIYRGKHAQ
+1872 HLIYRGKHTQ
-1882 FRTDHIRVNTA
+1882 FRTDHTRLNTA
-1893 SAAPCTDPAYRDCRT
+1893 SAAPCTDPAYLDCRT
-1908 PPTHRHNGSTQ
+1908 PPTHRHSGSTQ
-1919 PLVAIYNYNP
+1919 PFVAIYNYNP

-1980 VPVPDRHQCRQTA
+1980 VSVPDRHVSTA
-1993 DSRVPPGGE
+1993 P
-2002 EGEVYEERS
+2002 
-2011 NCGGPTGTLSPHQ
+2011 
-2024 THSDVSQGGYG
+2024 
-2035 DWVSGAPVPTLQA
+2035 
-2048 ELAAHTP
+2048 P
-2055 QSSSHNVLPPAA
+2055 QSSPERGADDRPLRLPIKERTRWAA
-2067 CLGHPAGWKLFFG
+2067 LT
-2080 QKLLINMVP
+2080 
-2089 CRASKANWF
+2089 
-2098 SDVVFS
+2098 
-2104 QAIISFHVNLCVC
+2104 VN
-2117 VRACVRACVRYHMCF
+2117 
-2132 ENVNKLFCRD
+2132 
-2142 GLLLYFCVCLQ
+2142 Q

>member
-22 TGPTDTPDLQV
+22 TGPTGTPDLQV

-50 SFTVSESALH
+50 SFTESESALH

-113 EKERGDCVWR
+113 EKERGDRVWR

-164 EQGLQTRLYQLE
+164 EQGLQTRLHQME

-256 ADDRDIEG
+256 ANDREIEG

-317 VQENNHFLSCT
+317 AQENNHFLSCT
-328 LEEMRTVVHRL
+328 LEEMKTVVHRL

-397 LGQAVPCSVNNT
+397 LGQPVPCSVNNT
-409 DPVKMIPGQSSLDTY
+409 DPVKMIPGQASLDTH

-476 TLRGWCP
+476 TLRDWCP

-524 LESTLQHTQDQ
+524 LESTLRHTQDQ
-535 LHRVTE
+535 LHRVTD

-560 VEQGSSLIGE
+560 VEQGSSLVGE
-570 SMTNVQENKVSTQ
+570 SMTNVQENKVSTL
-583 NLIPQSFRELTAT
+583 NLIPQSCRDLTAT

-611 SMYALAQDD
+611 SLYALAQDD

-684 LTRKTENDLNTIIE
+684 LTRKTEDDLNTIIE
-698 LQERRVESGQL
+698 LQERRVESSQL

-714 DSGLTT
+714 DSGLTI
-720 ESESECGQQGEHAFG
+720 ESESECGQQGEHAVG
-735 SLHAQQRQPTVGVVT
+735 SVHAQQGQPTVGVVT
-750 SLQGDQKPGSVN
+750 SLQGDQTPGSVN
-762 SGVPQVDHTVESVCG
+762 SGVPQVDHTVESVCS

-805 KEERDQVALS
+805 KEEREQVALS

-843 LCALKEEKEQLTRSL
+843 LCSLKEEKEQLTRSL

-873 GLKEERDQPVQS
+873 GLKEERDQLTRSLCGLKDERDKVTRS
-885 MSGLQEER
+885 MCGLKEER
-893 DQLVQSMS
+893 DQLVQSMF
-901 GLQKERDQPVQSMS
+901 GLQEERDQPVQSMS

-965 LVQSMSGLQEERDQ
+965 LVQSM
-979 LVQSM
+979 
-984 SGLQEERDQL
+984 
-994 LQSMSGL
+994 
-1001 QEERDQLLQSMS
+1001 
-1013 GLQKERDQPVQSMSG
+1013 
-1028 LQKERDQPVQ
+1028 
-1038 SMSGLQEERDQLVQ
+1038 
-1052 SMSGLQ
+1052 
-1058 EERDQLS
+1058 
-1065 QSLFGQKDERDQLMQ
+1065 
-1080 SMCGLKGQRD
+1080 
-1090 QLTQTLSRL
+1090 
-1099 EQERDKLSS
+1099 
-1108 LSLQTRERYQV
+1108 
-1119 DQFVSD
+1119 
-1125 LKEEKEQLV
+1125 
-1134 QSMDVLRE
+1134 DVLRE

-1160 LRNQLLLQGRSHNQQ
+1160 LRYQLLLQGRSHNQQ

-1187 EVVATERGGQMPKIH
+1187 EVVATERGVQMPKMH

-1230 LGEKEGTDLEQSELM
+1230 LGEKEGTDMEQSELM

-1263 KSQSEAQR
+1263 KTQSEAQR

-1315 TLRAESVALKELS
+1315 TLRAELGEVKSRLLCLEREKTDAHSLRIKIQEKFSLLQAELKAKSVALKELS

-1354 YDDLRNKYNVLLRKS
+1354 YDDIRNKYNVLLRKS

-1433 TPPSTTAL
+1433 TPPSTAAL
-1441 QENTLLPPAAS
+1441 QENTHLLPPAAS

-1475 EGSMREHFRV
+1475 EGSRREHFRV

-1514 QVTGLPDRHGMYHAE
+1514 QVTGLTDRHGMYHAE

-1558 CASRTRKLTSP
+1558 CASLTRKLTSP

-1581 TLSNSYQTSPQVYSS
+1581 TLSNSYQVFPSKTIPQVYSS

-1602 YSPGYPNPAAPNRP
+1602 YSPGYPNHNPAAPNRP

-1656 HPTTSPPV
+1656 HPTTSTPI
-1664 YTTTT
+1664 YTT

-1682 TGSAAATSNVTTPVN
+1682 TVSAAATSNVTTPVN

-1712 TALWNTAPTKSA
+1712 TALWSTAPTKSA

-1732 TAPTKMA
+1732 TATTKMA
-1739 PITTALPLA
+1739 PITTTLPLA

-1810 NELGC
+1810 DELGC
-1815 SNGTFVYGYMIYVE
+1815 SNRTFVYGYMIYVE

-1872 HLIYRGKHAQ
+1872 HLIYRGKRTQ
-1882 FRTDHIRVNTA
+1882 FRTDHTRVNTA

-1941 LALREGDTVMLLGNP
+1941 LTLREGDTVMLLGNP

-1980 VPVPDRHQCRQTA
+1980 VPVPDRH
-1993 DSRVPPGGE
+1993 V
-2002 EGEVYEERS
+2002 
-2011 NCGGPTGTLSPHQ
+2011 SP
-2024 THSDVSQGGYG
+2024 
-2035 DWVSGAPVPTLQA
+2035 AP
-2048 ELAAHTP
+2048 P
-2055 QSSSHNVLPPAA
+2055 QSSPERGADDRPLCLPNRERTR
-2067 CLGHPAGWKLFFG
+2067 W
-2080 QKLLINMVP
+2080 
-2089 CRASKANWF
+2089 AS
-2098 SDVVFS
+2098 VT
-2104 QAIISFHVNLCVC
+2104 VN
-2117 VRACVRACVRYHMCF
+2117 
-2132 ENVNKLFCRD
+2132 
-2142 GLLLYFCVCLQ
+2142 Q

>member
-22 TGPTDTPDLQV
+22 TGPTGTPDLQV

-50 SFTVSESALH
+50 SFTESESALH

-113 EKERGDCVWR
+113 EKERGDRVWR

-164 EQGLQTRLYQLE
+164 EQGLQTRLHQLE

-205 VKSIMVPTSGQQR
+205 VKSVMVPTSGQQR
-218 TETERLPHPRE
+218 TETKRLPHPRE

-256 ADDRDIEG
+256 ADDREIEG

-317 VQENNHFLSCT
+317 AQENNHFLSCT
-328 LEEMRTVVHRL
+328 LEEMKTVVHRL

-383 STPSLATSLPNTPG
+383 STPSLATSLPNTPD
-397 LGQAVPCSVNNT
+397 LGQPVPCSVNNT
-409 DPVKMIPGQSSLDTY
+409 NPVKMIPGQASLDTH

-476 TLRGWCP
+476 TLRDWCP

-524 LESTLQHTQDQ
+524 LESTLRHTQDQ

-555 TGACE
+555 TGAYE
-560 VEQGSSLIGE
+560 VEQGSSLVGE
-570 SMTNVQENKVSTQ
+570 SMTNVQENKVSTP
-583 NLIPQSFRELTAT
+583 NLIPQTCRDLTAT

-611 SMYALAQDD
+611 SLYALAQDD

-672 QENLEQGGLITE
+672 QENVEQGGLITE
-684 LTRKTENDLNTIIE
+684 LTKKTEDDLNTIIE

-720 ESESECGQQGEHAFG
+720 ESESECGQQGEHAVG
-735 SLHAQQRQPTVGVVT
+735 SVHAQQGQPTVGVVT
-750 SLQGDQKPGSVN
+750 SLQGDQTPGSVN
-762 SGVPQVDHTVESVCG
+762 SGVPQVDHTVESVCS

-805 KEERDQVALS
+805 KEEREQVALS

-843 LCALKEEKEQLTRSL
+843 LCGLKEERDQLTRSL

-873 GLKEERDQPVQS
+873 GLKEERDQLVQSMFGLQEERDQPVQS

-901 GLQKERDQPVQSMS
+901 GLQEERDQLVQSMS
-915 GLQEERDQLVQ
+915 GLQEERDQLIQSMSGLQEERDQLVQSMSRLQEERDQLVQ

-958 LQEERDQ
+958 LQEERD
-965 LVQSMSGLQEERDQ
+965 
-979 LVQSM
+979 
-984 SGLQEERDQL
+984 
-994 LQSMSGL
+994 
-1001 QEERDQLLQSMS
+1001 
-1013 GLQKERDQPVQSMSG
+1013 K
-1028 LQKERDQPVQ
+1028 
-1038 SMSGLQEERDQLVQ
+1038 
-1052 SMSGLQ
+1052 
-1058 EERDQLS
+1058 LS

-1080 SMCGLKGQRD
+1080 SMCGLKGQRY

-1160 LRNQLLLQGRSHNQQ
+1160 LRYQLLLQGRSHNQQ

-1187 EVVATERGGQMPKIH
+1187 KVVATARGGQMPKMH

-1230 LGEKEGTDLEQSELM
+1230 LGEKEGTDMEQSELM

-1263 KSQSEAQR
+1263 KTQSEAQR

-1315 TLRAESVALKELS
+1315 TLRAELGEVKSRLLCLEREKTDAHSLRIKIQEKFSLLQAELKAKSVALKELS

-1354 YDDLRNKYNVLLRKS
+1354 YDDIRNKYNVLLRKS

-1433 TPPSTTAL
+1433 TAAL
-1441 QENTLLPPAAS
+1441 QENTHLLPPAAS

-1459 TSAAA
+1459 TSAAS
-1464 SAAQELSKAVS
+1464 SAAQ
-1475 EGSMREHFRV
+1475 
-1485 CVATADYCPSPN
+1485 
-1497 MPHTLL
+1497 
-1503 PMLPLSAGESV
+1503 LPLSAGESV

-1529 VKGESGLVPARFLEE
+1529 VKGETGLVPARFLEE

-1558 CASRTRKLTSP
+1558 CASLTRKLTSP

-1581 TLSNSYQTSPQVYSS
+1581 TLSNSYQVSPSNTSPQVYSS

-1602 YSPGYPNPAAPNRP
+1602 YSPGYPNHNPAAPNRP

-1669 TTALSSGKEPLSK
+1669 ALSRGKEPLSK

-1697 TPPTTVARTVKAQTT
+1697 TPPTAVARIVEAQTT

-1748 ELSRL
+1748 EMSRL

-1761 KPLSNLQ
+1761 KPLSNIQ

-1810 NELGC
+1810 DELGC

-1872 HLIYRGKHAQ
+1872 HLIYRGKHTQ
-1882 FRTDHIRVNTA
+1882 FRTDHTR
-1893 SAAPCTDPAYRDCRT
+1893 APCTDPAYRDCRT

-1980 VPVPDRHQCRQTA
+1980 VPVPDRH
-1993 DSRVPPGGE
+1993 V
-2002 EGEVYEERS
+2002 
-2011 NCGGPTGTLSPHQ
+2011 SP
-2024 THSDVSQGGYG
+2024 
-2035 DWVSGAPVPTLQA
+2035 AP
-2048 ELAAHTP
+2048 P
-2055 QSSSHNVLPPAA
+2055 QSSPERGADDRPLCLPIRERTRWAA
-2067 CLGHPAGWKLFFG
+2067 
-2080 QKLLINMVP
+2080 VT
-2089 CRASKANWF
+2089 
-2098 SDVVFS
+2098 
-2104 QAIISFHVNLCVC
+2104 VN
-2117 VRACVRACVRYHMCF
+2117 
-2132 ENVNKLFCRD
+2132 
-2142 GLLLYFCVCLQ
+2142 Q

>member
-12 GTGAHSVTMV
+12 GTGAHSVTME
-22 TGPTDTPDLQV
+22 TGRTGTPDLQV

-50 SFTVSESALH
+50 SFTESESALH

-113 EKERGDCVWR
+113 EKERGDRVWR

-164 EQGLQTRLYQLE
+164 EQGLQTRLHQLE

-218 TETERLPHPRE
+218 TETERLPNPRE

-245 HYGQQLQQKQG
+245 RYGQQLQQKQG
-256 ADDRDIEG
+256 ADDREIEG

-317 VQENNHFLSCT
+317 AQENNHFLSCT

-371 NHSLGSTDPSPV
+371 NHSLGSTDPRPV
-383 STPSLATSLPNTPG
+383 STPSLATSLPNTSG
-397 LGQAVPCSVNNT
+397 LGQPVPCSVNNT

-476 TLRGWCP
+476 TLRDWCP
-483 GPGGFPSLNLEE
+483 GPGGFPSLNLAE

-513 DMDSLRDHRDQ
+513 DMDSLRDHTDQ
-524 LESTLQHTQDQ
+524 LESTLRHTQDQ

-548 KLRAQGE
+548 KLRTQGE
-555 TGACE
+555 TWACE
-560 VEQGSSLIGE
+560 GEQGSSLVGE
-570 SMTNVQENKVSTQ
+570 SMTNVQENKVSTP
-583 NLIPQSFRELTAT
+583 NLVPQSCRELTAT

-611 SMYALAQDD
+611 SLYALAQDD

-663 LERESTRLE
+663 LERESSRLE

-684 LTRKTENDLNTIIE
+684 LTRKTEDDLNTIIE

-720 ESESECGQQGEHAFG
+720 ESESECGQQGEHAVG
-735 SLHAQQRQPTVGVVT
+735 SVHAQQGQPTVGVVT
-750 SLQGDQKPGSVN
+750 SLQGDQTPGSVN
-762 SGVPQVDHTVESVCG
+762 SGVPQVDHTVESVCS

-790 LREKRDELIGYLSDL
+790 HREKRDELIGYLSDL
-805 KEERDQVALS
+805 KEEREQVALS

-843 LCALKEEKEQLTRSL
+843 LCGLKEEKEQLTRSL
-858 CGLKDERDKVTRSMC
+858 CGLKDERNKVMQSMC
-873 GLKEERDQPVQS
+873 GLKEERDQLVQSMFGLQEERDQPVESMSGLQEERDQLVQS

-901 GLQKERDQPVQSMS
+901 GLQEERDQQVQSMS

-941 MSGLQEERDQ
+941 MSGLQEERD
-951 LVQSMSG
+951 
-958 LQEERDQ
+958 
-965 LVQSMSGLQEERDQ
+965 
-979 LVQSM
+979 
-984 SGLQEERDQL
+984 
-994 LQSMSGL
+994 
-1001 QEERDQLLQSMS
+1001 
-1013 GLQKERDQPVQSMSG
+1013 K
-1028 LQKERDQPVQ
+1028 
-1038 SMSGLQEERDQLVQ
+1038 
-1052 SMSGLQ
+1052 
-1058 EERDQLS
+1058 LS

-1080 SMCGLKGQRD
+1080 SLCGLKGQRD

-1099 EQERDKLSS
+1099 EQERDRLSS

-1160 LRNQLLLQGRSHNQQ
+1160 LRYQLLLQGRSHNQQ
-1175 PSENHVGKATRT
+1175 PSEKHVGKATRT
-1187 EVVATERGGQMPKIH
+1187 EVVATERGGQMPKMH

-1208 HRCLATVYSYKTIR
+1208 HRCLAMVYSYKTIR
-1222 LAQSAQDH
+1222 LARSAQDH
-1230 LGEKEGTDLEQSELM
+1230 LGEKEGTDMEQSELM

-1263 KSQSEAQR
+1263 KTQSEAQR

-1289 AGKAANEVK
+1289 AGKAANKVK

-1315 TLRAESVALKELS
+1315 TLRAELGEVKSRLLCLEREKTDAHSLRIKIQEKFSLLQAELKAKSVALKELS

-1354 YDDLRNKYNVLLRKS
+1354 YDDIRNKYNVLLRKS

-1433 TPPSTTAL
+1433 TPPSTAAL
-1441 QENTLLPPAAS
+1441 QENTHLLPPAAS

-1464 SAAQELSKAVS
+1464 SAAQ
-1475 EGSMREHFRV
+1475 
-1485 CVATADYCPSPN
+1485 
-1497 MPHTLL
+1497 
-1503 PMLPLSAGESV
+1503 LPLSAGESV

-1529 VKGESGLVPARFLEE
+1529 LKGESGLVPARFLEE

-1558 CASRTRKLTSP
+1558 CASLTRKLTSP

-1581 TLSNSYQTSPQVYSS
+1581 TLSNSYQVFPSKTSPQVYSS

-1602 YSPGYPNPAAPNRP
+1602 YSPGYPNHNPAAPNRP

-1697 TPPTTVARTVKAQTT
+1697 TPPTALARTVKAQTT

-1810 NELGC
+1810 DELGC

-1872 HLIYRGKHAQ
+1872 HLIYRGKHTQ
-1882 FRTDHIRVNTA
+1882 FRTVHTRVNTV

-1980 VPVPDRHQCRQTA
+1980 VPVPDRH
-1993 DSRVPPGGE
+1993 
-2002 EGEVYEERS
+2002 
-2011 NCGGPTGTLSPHQ
+2011 
-2024 THSDVSQGGYG
+2024 VS
-2035 DWVSGAPVPTLQA
+2035 SAP
-2048 ELAAHTP
+2048 P
-2055 QSSSHNVLPPAA
+2055 QSSPERGADDRPLCLPIRERTRWAA
-2067 CLGHPAGWKLFFG
+2067 
-2080 QKLLINMVP
+2080 VT
-2089 CRASKANWF
+2089 
-2098 SDVVFS
+2098 
-2104 QAIISFHVNLCVC
+2104 VN
-2117 VRACVRACVRYHMCF
+2117 
-2132 ENVNKLFCRD
+2132 
-2142 GLLLYFCVCLQ
+2142 Q

>member
-1 MEGNMITTAGT
+1 METVGLQVLERRSPMNNNHGGEHDYNS
-12 GTGAHSVTMV
+12 GTGAHSVTME
-22 TGPTDTPDLQV
+22 TGPTGTPDLQV

-50 SFTVSESALH
+50 SFTESESALH

-94 QRLDERLHTLREEV
+94 QRLDERLHTLREE
-108 RSMSQ
+108 SQ
-113 EKERGDCVWR
+113 EKERGDRVWR

-164 EQGLQTRLYQLE
+164 EQGLQTRLHQLE

-187 TYIAPVNT
+187 TYIAPLNT

-256 ADDRDIEG
+256 ADDREIEG

-284 SFILSLQEDLRVLL
+284 SFILSLQEDLSILL

-317 VQENNHFLSCT
+317 AQENNHFLSCT

-371 NHSLGSTDPSPV
+371 NHSLVSTDPRPV
-383 STPSLATSLPNTPG
+383 STPSLATSLPNTSG
-397 LGQAVPCSVNNT
+397 LGQPVPCSVNNTDPRPVSTPSLATSLPNTSGLGQPVPCSVNNTDPRPVSTPSLATSLPNTSGLGQPVPCSVNNT

-476 TLRGWCP
+476 TLRDWCP
-483 GPGGFPSLNLEE
+483 GPGCFPSLNLEE

-524 LESTLQHTQDQ
+524 LESTLRHTQDQ

-555 TGACE
+555 TWACE
-560 VEQGSSLIGE
+560 VEQASSLVGE
-570 SMTNVQENKVSTQ
+570 SMTNVQDNKVSTP
-583 NLIPQSFRELTAT
+583 NLVPQSCRELTAT

-611 SMYALAQDD
+611 SLYALAQDD

-637 ELLAHIESQEGESER
+637 ELLAHIERQEGESER

-663 LERESTRLE
+663 LERESSRLE

-684 LTRKTENDLNTIIE
+684 LTRKTEDDLNTIIE
-698 LQERRVESGQL
+698 LQERQVESGQL

-720 ESESECGQQGEHAFG
+720 ELESECGQQGEHAVG
-735 SLHAQQRQPTVGVVT
+735 SVHAQQGQPTVGVVT
-750 SLQGDQKPGSVN
+750 SLQGDQTPGSVN
-762 SGVPQVDHTVESVCG
+762 NGVPQVDHTVESVCS

-805 KEERDQVALS
+805 KEEREQVALS

-843 LCALKEEKEQLTRSL
+843 LCGLKEEKEQLTRSL
-858 CGLKDERDKVTRSMC
+858 CGLKDERDKVMRSMC
-873 GLKEERDQPVQS
+873 GLKEERDQLVQS
-885 MSGLQEER
+885 VFGLQE
-893 DQLVQSMS
+893 
-901 GLQKERDQPVQSMS
+901 ERDQPVQSMS

-984 SGLQEERDQL
+984 SGLQEERD
-994 LQSMSGL
+994 
-1001 QEERDQLLQSMS
+1001 
-1013 GLQKERDQPVQSMSG
+1013 
-1028 LQKERDQPVQ
+1028 
-1038 SMSGLQEERDQLVQ
+1038 
-1052 SMSGLQ
+1052 
-1058 EERDQLS
+1058 
-1065 QSLFGQKDERDQLMQ
+1065 GQKDERDQLMQ
-1080 SMCGLKGQRD
+1080 SLCGLKGQRD

-1099 EQERDKLSS
+1099 EQERDRLSS

-1160 LRNQLLLQGRSHNQQ
+1160 LRYQLLLQGRSHNQQ

-1187 EVVATERGGQMPKIH
+1187 EVVATERGMPKMPKMH

-1208 HRCLATVYSYKTIR
+1208 HRCLAMVYSYKTIR

-1230 LGEKEGTDLEQSELM
+1230 LGEKEGTDMEQSELM
-1245 REIESLG
+1245 GEIESLG

-1263 KSQSEAQR
+1263 KTQSEAQR

-1315 TLRAESVALKELS
+1315 TLRAELGAVKSRLLCLEREKNDAHSLRIKIQEKFSLLQAELKAKSVALKELS

-1354 YDDLRNKYNVLLRKS
+1354 YDDIRNKYNVLLRKS

-1433 TPPSTTAL
+1433 TPPSTAAL
-1441 QENTLLPPAAS
+1441 QENSHLLPPAAS

-1475 EGSMREHFRV
+1475 EGSRREHFRV
-1485 CVATADYCPSPN
+1485 CVATEDYCPSPN

-1529 VKGESGLVPARFLEE
+1529 LKGESGLVPARFLEE

-1558 CASRTRKLTSP
+1558 CASLTRKLTSP

-1581 TLSNSYQTSPQVYSS
+1581 TLSNSYQVFPSKTSPQVYSR

-1602 YSPGYPNPAAPNRP
+1602 YSPGYPNHNPAAPNQP
-1616 KHTLVATTP
+1616 KHTLVAATP
-1625 IITSTSL
+1625 LITSTSL

-1697 TPPTTVARTVKAQTT
+1697 TPPTAVARTVKAQTT

-1810 NELGC
+1810 DELGC

-1872 HLIYRGKHAQ
+1872 HLIYRGKHTH
-1882 FRTDHIRVNTA
+1882 FRTDHTRVNTA

-1941 LALREGDTVMLLGNP
+1941 LALREGETVMLLGNP

-1980 VPVPDRHQCRQTA
+1980 VPVPDRH
-1993 DSRVPPGGE
+1993 V
-2002 EGEVYEERS
+2002 
-2011 NCGGPTGTLSPHQ
+2011 SP
-2024 THSDVSQGGYG
+2024 
-2035 DWVSGAPVPTLQA
+2035 AP
-2048 ELAAHTP
+2048 P
-2055 QSSSHNVLPPAA
+2055 QSSPERGADDRPLCLPIREKTR
-2067 CLGHPAGWKLFFG
+2067 W
-2080 QKLLINMVP
+2080 
-2089 CRASKANWF
+2089 AS
-2098 SDVVFS
+2098 VT
-2104 QAIISFHVNLCVC
+2104 VN
-2117 VRACVRACVRYHMCF
+2117 
-2132 ENVNKLFCRD
+2132 
-2142 GLLLYFCVCLQ
+2142 Q

>member
-12 GTGAHSVTMV
+12 GTGADSVTMV
-22 TGPTDTPDLQV
+22 TGPTGTPDLQV

-50 SFTVSESALH
+50 SFTESESALH
-60 SRIREL
+60 NRIREL

-79 LTSNSVLHCPSMLQR
+79 LTANSVLHCPSMLQR

-113 EKERGDCVWR
+113 EKERGDRVWR

-152 QLHHKLGLARDR
+152 QLHHKLDLARDR
-164 EQGLQTRLYQLE
+164 EQGLQTRLHQLE
-176 RPVLEMNVSAA
+176 RQVLEMNVSAA
-187 TYIAPVNT
+187 TYIVPVNT
-195 ASTNSVTADN
+195 ASTNSVTAAN
-205 VKSIMVPTSGQQR
+205 VNPIIVPTSGQQR

-256 ADDRDIEG
+256 ADDREIEG

-270 GEDGE
+270 EGE

-284 SFILSLQEDLRVLL
+284 SFILSLQEDLRGLL
-298 EREEQGL
+298 EREEQEL
-305 AEQRGLMEQLEE
+305 AEQRGLMEQLQEA
-317 VQENNHFLSCT
+317 QENNHFLSCT

-383 STPSLATSLPNTPG
+383 STPSLATSLTNAPG
-397 LGQAVPCSVNNT
+397 LSQPVPCSVDNT
-409 DPVKMIPGQSSLDTY
+409 DPVKMIPGQSSLDTP
-424 PSAQHH
+424 PSAHHH

-454 HRSQNPGLISLGTKS
+454 HRSQNPCLISLGTKS
-469 VEGLGEL
+469 IEGLGEL
-476 TLRGWCP
+476 TLRDWCP
-483 GPGGFPSLNLEE
+483 GPGGVPSLNLEE

-502 ALKEAYRSMGG
+502 ALREAYRSMGG

-524 LESTLQHTQDQ
+524 LESTLRHTQDQ

-541 ENARLKC
+541 ENAQLKC

-560 VEQGSSLIGE
+560 VEQGSSLVGE
-570 SMTNVQENKVSTQ
+570 SMTNVQENKVPTP
-583 NLIPQSFRELTAT
+583 NLIPQGSRELTAT

-611 SMYALAQDD
+611 SLYALAQDD

-637 ELLAHIESQEGESER
+637 ELLAHIERQEGESER

-672 QENLEQGGLITE
+672 QENQEQGGLITE
-684 LTRKTENDLNTIIE
+684 LTRKTEDDLNTIIE
-698 LQERRVESGQL
+698 LQERRVESSQL
-709 GLQQG
+709 GL
-714 DSGLTT
+714 
-720 ESESECGQQGEHAFG
+720 
-735 SLHAQQRQPTVGVVT
+735 
-750 SLQGDQKPGSVN
+750 
-762 SGVPQVDHTVESVCG
+762 

-790 LREKRDELIGYLSDL
+790 LRENRDELIGYLSDL
-805 KEERDQVALS
+805 KEEREQVSLS

-843 LCALKEEKEQLTRSL
+843 LCSLKEEKEQLTRSL
-858 CGLKDERDKVTRSMC
+858 CGLKDERDKVMRSMC
-873 GLKEERDQPVQS
+873 GLKEGRDQLVQSMSGLQEERHQPVQS

-901 GLQKERDQPVQSMS
+901 GLQEERHQPVQSMS

-965 LVQSMSGLQEERDQ
+965 LVQSVTGLQEERDQ
-979 LVQSM
+979 L
-984 SGLQEERDQL
+984 
-994 LQSMSGL
+994 
-1001 QEERDQLLQSMS
+1001 
-1013 GLQKERDQPVQSMSG
+1013 
-1028 LQKERDQPVQ
+1028 VQ

-1058 EERDQLS
+1058 EERDQLVQS
-1065 QSLFGQKDERDQLMQ
+1065 MSRLQEERDKLLQSLFSQKDERDQLMQ

-1108 LSLQTRERYQV
+1108 LSLQTRKRYQV

-1187 EVVATERGGQMPKIH
+1187 EVVATERGGQMPKTH

-1230 LGEKEGTDLEQSELM
+1230 LGEKEGTDVEQSGLM

-1263 KSQSEAQR
+1263 KTQSE
-1271 WYRELG
+1271 LG
-1277 VSEVRREEAEKR
+1277 
-1289 AGKAANEVK
+1289 EVK
-1298 GMREE
+1298 SRLVGLER
-1303 TKEVEKTKRENH
+1303 EKTDAH
-1315 TLRAESVALKELS
+1315 SLRIKIEEKFSLLQAELKAKSVALKELS
-1328 SEYTSLKGE
+1328 SEYTSLKRE

-1354 YDDLRNKYNVLLRKS
+1354 YDDIRAKYNVLLRKS
-1369 QTDLDIAPLKA
+1369 QTDQDIAPLKA
-1380 KLSCLVVKCQQR
+1380 KLSCLVGKCQQR

-1433 TPPSTTAL
+1433 TPPSTAAL
-1441 QENTLLPPAAS
+1441 QENTPLLPPAAS
-1452 ERPECSQ
+1452 ERPERSQ

-1464 SAAQELSKAVS
+1464 STAQELSKAVS
-1475 EGSMREHFRV
+1475 EGSRREHFRV

-1514 QVTGLPDRHGMYHAE
+1514 QVTGLPDRRGMYHAE
-1529 VKGESGLVPARFLEE
+1529 VKGKSGLVPARFLEE

-1558 CASRTRKLTSP
+1558 CASLTRKLTSP

-1581 TLSNSYQTSPQVYSS
+1581 TLSNSYQVFPSKTSPQVYSS
-1596 PPPGQG
+1596 PPSGQG
-1602 YSPGYPNPAAPNRP
+1602 YSPGYPNHNPSAPNRP

-1625 IITSTSL
+1625 IITTTSL
-1632 LSATAPTKTTSD
+1632 LSTTAPTKTTSD
-1644 GATSSKQTPNRA
+1644 GATSPKQTPNRA
-1656 HPTTSPPV
+1656 HPTTNPPV
-1664 YTTTT
+1664 HTTTT

-1682 TGSAAATSNVTTPVN
+1682 TVSIAATSNVTTPVN
-1697 TPPTTVARTVKAQTT
+1697 TPPTAVAQTAKAQTT

-1724 PPPITAGT
+1724 PSTITAGT

-1739 PITTALPLA
+1739 PITTALSLA

-1761 KPLSNLQ
+1761 KPLAILQ
-1768 PEQAKPPKPRAIPE
+1768 PEQAKPTKPRAIPE
-1782 PPAEVSSVEV
+1782 PPAEVGSVEV
-1792 IRTVGQSSL
+1792 LRTVGQSSL

-1810 NELGC
+1810 DELGC
-1815 SNGTFVYGYMIYVE
+1815 SNGTFVYGYMICVE

-1872 HLIYRGKHAQ
+1872 LLIYRGKHTQ
-1882 FRTDHIRVNTA
+1882 FRTDHTRVNTA
-1893 SAAPCTDPAYRDCRT
+1893 SAAPCTDPAYLDCRT
-1908 PPTHRHNGSTQ
+1908 PPTHRHSGSTQ
-1919 PLVAIYNYNP
+1919 PFVAIYNYNP

-1941 LALREGDTVMLLGNP
+1941 LALREGDTVILLGNP

-1980 VPVPDRHQCRQTA
+1980 VPVPDRH
-1993 DSRVPPGGE
+1993 V
-2002 EGEVYEERS
+2002 
-2011 NCGGPTGTLSPHQ
+2011 SP
-2024 THSDVSQGGYG
+2024 
-2035 DWVSGAPVPTLQA
+2035 AP
-2048 ELAAHTP
+2048 P
-2055 QSSSHNVLPPAA
+2055 QSSPERGPDDRPLRLPIRERTRWAA
-2067 CLGHPAGWKLFFG
+2067 
-2080 QKLLINMVP
+2080 VT
-2089 CRASKANWF
+2089 
-2098 SDVVFS
+2098 
-2104 QAIISFHVNLCVC
+2104 VN
-2117 VRACVRACVRYHMCF
+2117 
-2132 ENVNKLFCRD
+2132 
-2142 GLLLYFCVCLQ
+2142 Q

>member
-1 MEGNMITTAGT
+1 MEENMITTAGT
-12 GTGAHSVTMV
+12 GTGAHSVTME
-22 TGPTDTPDLQV
+22 TGPTGTPDLQV

-50 SFTVSESALH
+50 SFTESESALH

-79 LTSNSVLHCPSMLQR
+79 LTSNSVLHCPSMMQR

-113 EKERGDCVWR
+113 EKERGDRVWR

-164 EQGLQTRLYQLE
+164 EQGLQTRLHQLE

-256 ADDRDIEG
+256 ADDREIEG

-317 VQENNHFLSCT
+317 AQENIHFLSCT

-383 STPSLATSLPNTPG
+383 STPSLATSLPNTSG
-397 LGQAVPCSVNNT
+397 LGQPVPCSVNNT

-476 TLRGWCP
+476 TLRDWCP

-524 LESTLQHTQDQ
+524 LEITLRHTQDQ
-535 LHRVTE
+535 LHKVTE

-555 TGACE
+555 TWACE
-560 VEQGSSLIGE
+560 VEQGSSLVGK
-570 SMTNVQENKVSTQ
+570 SMTNVQENKVSTP
-583 NLIPQSFRELTAT
+583 NLVPQSCRELTAT

-611 SMYALAQDD
+611 SLFALAQDD

-637 ELLAHIESQEGESER
+637 KLLAHIESQEGESER

-684 LTRKTENDLNTIIE
+684 LTRKTEDDLNTIIE
-698 LQERRVESGQL
+698 LQERRIESGQL

-720 ESESECGQQGEHAFG
+720 ESESECGQQGEHAVG
-735 SLHAQQRQPTVGVVT
+735 SVHAQQGQPTVGVVT
-750 SLQGDQKPGSVN
+750 SLQGDQTPGSVN
-762 SGVPQVDHTVESVCG
+762 SGVPQVDHTVESVCS

-805 KEERDQVALS
+805 KEEREQVALS

-843 LCALKEEKEQLTRSL
+843 LCGLKEEKEQLTRSL

-873 GLKEERDQPVQS
+873 GLKEERDQ
-885 MSGLQEER
+885 
-893 DQLVQSMS
+893 LVQSMF
-901 GLQKERDQPVQSMS
+901 GLQEERDQPVQSMS

-994 LQSMSGL
+994 
-1001 QEERDQLLQSMS
+1001 
-1013 GLQKERDQPVQSMSG
+1013 
-1028 LQKERDQPVQ
+1028 VQ

-1058 EERDQLS
+1058 GERDQLVQSMSGLQGERDQLVQSMSGLQGERDQLVQSMSGLQEERDQLVQSISGLQEERDKLS

-1080 SMCGLKGQRD
+1080 SLCGLKGQRD

-1099 EQERDKLSS
+1099 EQERDRLSS

-1160 LRNQLLLQGRSHNQQ
+1160 LRYQLLLQGRSHNQQ

-1187 EVVATERGGQMPKIH
+1187 EVVATERGGQMPKMH
-1202 DDGDVT
+1202 DDGDAT
-1208 HRCLATVYSYKTIR
+1208 HRCLAMVYSYKTIS

-1230 LGEKEGTDLEQSELM
+1230 LGEKEGTDMEQSELM

-1263 KSQSEAQR
+1263 KTQSEAQR
-1271 WYRELG
+1271 WYHELG

-1315 TLRAESVALKELS
+1315 TLRAELGEVKSRLLCLEREKTDAHSLRIKIQENFSLLQAELKAKSVALKELS

-1354 YDDLRNKYNVLLRKS
+1354 YDDIRNKYNVLLRKS

-1433 TPPSTTAL
+1433 TPPSTAAL
-1441 QENTLLPPAAS
+1441 QENTHLLPPAAS

-1464 SAAQELSKAVS
+1464 SATQ
-1475 EGSMREHFRV
+1475 
-1485 CVATADYCPSPN
+1485 
-1497 MPHTLL
+1497 
-1503 PMLPLSAGESV
+1503 LPLSAGESV

-1558 CASRTRKLTSP
+1558 CASLTRKLTSP

-1581 TLSNSYQTSPQVYSS
+1581 TLSNSYQVFPSKTSPQVYSS

-1602 YSPGYPNPAAPNRP
+1602 YSPGYPNHNPVAPNRP

-1697 TPPTTVARTVKAQTT
+1697 TPPTAVARTVKAQTT
-1712 TALWNTAPTKSA
+1712 TALWNTAPTK
-1724 PPPITAGT
+1724 
-1732 TAPTKMA
+1732 MA

-1748 ELSRL
+1748 ELSQL

-1761 KPLSNLQ
+1761 KPLFNLQ

-1810 NELGC
+1810 DELGC

-1872 HLIYRGKHAQ
+1872 HLIYRGKHTQ
-1882 FRTDHIRVNTA
+1882 FRTDHTRVNTA

-1980 VPVPDRHQCRQTA
+1980 VPVPDRH
-1993 DSRVPPGGE
+1993 V
-2002 EGEVYEERS
+2002 
-2011 NCGGPTGTLSPHQ
+2011 SP
-2024 THSDVSQGGYG
+2024 
-2035 DWVSGAPVPTLQA
+2035 AP
-2048 ELAAHTP
+2048 P
-2055 QSSSHNVLPPAA
+2055 QSSPERGADDRPLCLPIREGTRWAA
-2067 CLGHPAGWKLFFG
+2067 
-2080 QKLLINMVP
+2080 VT
-2089 CRASKANWF
+2089 
-2098 SDVVFS
+2098 
-2104 QAIISFHVNLCVC
+2104 VN
-2117 VRACVRACVRYHMCF
+2117 
-2132 ENVNKLFCRD
+2132 
-2142 GLLLYFCVCLQ
+2142 Q

>member
-22 TGPTDTPDLQV
+22 TGPTGTPDLQV

-50 SFTVSESALH
+50 SFTESESALH

-113 EKERGDCVWR
+113 EKERGDRVWR

-164 EQGLQTRLYQLE
+164 EQGLQTRLHQME

-256 ADDRDIEG
+256 ANDREIEG

-317 VQENNHFLSCT
+317 AQENNHFLSCT
-328 LEEMRTVVHRL
+328 LEEMKTVVHRL

-397 LGQAVPCSVNNT
+397 LGQPVPCSVNNT
-409 DPVKMIPGQSSLDTY
+409 DPVKMIPGQASLDTH

-476 TLRGWCP
+476 TLRDWCP

-524 LESTLQHTQDQ
+524 LESTLRHTQDQ
-535 LHRVTE
+535 LHRVTD

-560 VEQGSSLIGE
+560 VEQGSSLVGE
-570 SMTNVQENKVSTQ
+570 SMTNVQENKVSTL
-583 NLIPQSFRELTAT
+583 NLIPQSCRDLTAT

-611 SMYALAQDD
+611 SLYALAQDD

-684 LTRKTENDLNTIIE
+684 LTRKTEDDLNTIIE
-698 LQERRVESGQL
+698 LQERRVESSQL

-714 DSGLTT
+714 DSGLTI
-720 ESESECGQQGEHAFG
+720 ESESECGQQGEHAVG
-735 SLHAQQRQPTVGVVT
+735 SVHAQQGQPTVGVVT
-750 SLQGDQKPGSVN
+750 SLQGDQTPGSVN
-762 SGVPQVDHTVESVCG
+762 SGVPQVDHTVESVCS

-805 KEERDQVALS
+805 KEEREQVALS

-843 LCALKEEKEQLTRSL
+843 LCSLKEEKEQLTRSL

-873 GLKEERDQPVQS
+873 GLKEERDQLTRSLCGLKDERDKVTRS
-885 MSGLQEER
+885 MCGLKEER
-893 DQLVQSMS
+893 DQLVQSMF
-901 GLQKERDQPVQSMS
+901 GLQEERDQPVQSMS

-951 LVQSMSG
+951 LVQSM
-958 LQEERDQ
+958 
-965 LVQSMSGLQEERDQ
+965 
-979 LVQSM
+979 
-984 SGLQEERDQL
+984 
-994 LQSMSGL
+994 
-1001 QEERDQLLQSMS
+1001 
-1013 GLQKERDQPVQSMSG
+1013 
-1028 LQKERDQPVQ
+1028 
-1038 SMSGLQEERDQLVQ
+1038 
-1052 SMSGLQ
+1052 
-1058 EERDQLS
+1058 
-1065 QSLFGQKDERDQLMQ
+1065 
-1080 SMCGLKGQRD
+1080 
-1090 QLTQTLSRL
+1090 
-1099 EQERDKLSS
+1099 
-1108 LSLQTRERYQV
+1108 
-1119 DQFVSD
+1119 
-1125 LKEEKEQLV
+1125 
-1134 QSMDVLRE
+1134 DVLRE

-1160 LRNQLLLQGRSHNQQ
+1160 LRYQLLLQGRSHNQQ

-1187 EVVATERGGQMPKIH
+1187 EVVATERGVQMPKMH

-1230 LGEKEGTDLEQSELM
+1230 LGEKEGTDMEQSELM

-1263 KSQSEAQR
+1263 KTQSEAQR

-1315 TLRAESVALKELS
+1315 TLRAELGEVKSRLLCLEREKTDAHSLRIKIQEKFSLLQAELKAKSVALKELS

-1354 YDDLRNKYNVLLRKS
+1354 YDDIRNKYNVLLRKS

-1433 TPPSTTAL
+1433 TPPSTAAL
-1441 QENTLLPPAAS
+1441 QENTHLLPPAAS

-1475 EGSMREHFRV
+1475 EGSRREHFRV

-1514 QVTGLPDRHGMYHAE
+1514 QVTGLTDRHGMYHAE

-1558 CASRTRKLTSP
+1558 CASLTRKLTSP

-1581 TLSNSYQTSPQVYSS
+1581 TLSNSYQVFPSKTIPQVYSS

-1602 YSPGYPNPAAPNRP
+1602 YSPGYPNHNPAAPNRP

-1656 HPTTSPPV
+1656 HPTTSTPI
-1664 YTTTT
+1664 YTT

-1682 TGSAAATSNVTTPVN
+1682 TVSAAATSNVTTPVN

-1712 TALWNTAPTKSA
+1712 TALWSTAPTKSA

-1732 TAPTKMA
+1732 TATTKMA
-1739 PITTALPLA
+1739 PITTTLPLA

-1810 NELGC
+1810 DELGC
-1815 SNGTFVYGYMIYVE
+1815 SNRTFVYGYMIYVE

-1872 HLIYRGKHAQ
+1872 HLIYRGKRTQ
-1882 FRTDHIRVNTA
+1882 FRTDHTRVNTA

-1941 LALREGDTVMLLGNP
+1941 LTLREGDTVMLLGNP

-1980 VPVPDRHQCRQTA
+1980 VPVPDRH
-1993 DSRVPPGGE
+1993 V
-2002 EGEVYEERS
+2002 
-2011 NCGGPTGTLSPHQ
+2011 SP
-2024 THSDVSQGGYG
+2024 
-2035 DWVSGAPVPTLQA
+2035 AP
-2048 ELAAHTP
+2048 P
-2055 QSSSHNVLPPAA
+2055 QSSPERGADDRPLCLPNRERTR
-2067 CLGHPAGWKLFFG
+2067 W
-2080 QKLLINMVP
+2080 
-2089 CRASKANWF
+2089 AS
-2098 SDVVFS
+2098 VT
-2104 QAIISFHVNLCVC
+2104 VN
-2117 VRACVRACVRYHMCF
+2117 
-2132 ENVNKLFCRD
+2132 
-2142 GLLLYFCVCLQ
+2142 Q

>member
-12 GTGAHSVTMV
+12 GTGADSVTMV
-22 TGPTDTPDLQV
+22 TGPTGTPDLQV

-50 SFTVSESALH
+50 SFTESESALH
-60 SRIREL
+60 NRIREL

-79 LTSNSVLHCPSMLQR
+79 LTANSVLHCPSMLQR

-113 EKERGDCVWR
+113 EKERGDRVWR

-152 QLHHKLGLARDR
+152 QLHHKLDLARDR
-164 EQGLQTRLYQLE
+164 EQGLQTRLHQLE
-176 RPVLEMNVSAA
+176 RQVLEMNVSAA
-187 TYIAPVNT
+187 TYIVPVNT
-195 ASTNSVTADN
+195 ASTNSVTAAN
-205 VKSIMVPTSGQQR
+205 VNPIIVPTSGQQR

-256 ADDRDIEG
+256 ADDREIEG

-270 GEDGE
+270 EGE

-284 SFILSLQEDLRVLL
+284 SFILSLQEDLRGLL
-298 EREEQGL
+298 EREEQEL
-305 AEQRGLMEQLEE
+305 AEQRGLMEQLQEA
-317 VQENNHFLSCT
+317 QENNHFLSCT

-383 STPSLATSLPNTPG
+383 STPSLATSLTNAPG
-397 LGQAVPCSVNNT
+397 LSQPVPCSVDNT
-409 DPVKMIPGQSSLDTY
+409 DPVKMIPGQSSLDTP
-424 PSAQHH
+424 PSAHHH

-454 HRSQNPGLISLGTKS
+454 HRSQNPCLISLGTKS
-469 VEGLGEL
+469 IEGLGEL
-476 TLRGWCP
+476 TLRDWCP
-483 GPGGFPSLNLEE
+483 GPGGVPSLNLEE

-502 ALKEAYRSMGG
+502 ALREAYRSMGG

-524 LESTLQHTQDQ
+524 LESTLRHTQDQ

-541 ENARLKC
+541 ENAQLKC

-560 VEQGSSLIGE
+560 VEQGSSLVGE
-570 SMTNVQENKVSTQ
+570 SMTNVQENKVPTP
-583 NLIPQSFRELTAT
+583 NLIPQGSRELTAT

-611 SMYALAQDD
+611 SLYALAQDD

-637 ELLAHIESQEGESER
+637 ELLAHIERQEGESER

-672 QENLEQGGLITE
+672 QENQEQGGLITE
-684 LTRKTENDLNTIIE
+684 LTRKTEDDLNTIIE
-698 LQERRVESGQL
+698 LQERRVESSQL
-709 GLQQG
+709 GL
-714 DSGLTT
+714 
-720 ESESECGQQGEHAFG
+720 
-735 SLHAQQRQPTVGVVT
+735 
-750 SLQGDQKPGSVN
+750 
-762 SGVPQVDHTVESVCG
+762 

-790 LREKRDELIGYLSDL
+790 LRENRDELIGYLSDL
-805 KEERDQVALS
+805 KEEREQVSLS

-843 LCALKEEKEQLTRSL
+843 LCSLKEEKEQLTRSL
-858 CGLKDERDKVTRSMC
+858 CGLKDERDKVMRSMC
-873 GLKEERDQPVQS
+873 GLKEGRDQLVQSMSGLQEERHQPVQS

-901 GLQKERDQPVQSMS
+901 GLQEERHQPVQSMSGLQEERDQPVQSMS

-965 LVQSMSGLQEERDQ
+965 LVQSVTGLQEERDQLVQSMSGLQEERDQ

-984 SGLQEERDQL
+984 SGLQEERDQPV
-994 LQSMSGL
+994 QSMSGL
-1001 QEERDQLLQSMS
+1001 QE
-1013 GLQKERDQPVQSMSG
+1013 ERDQPVQSMSG
-1028 LQKERDQPVQ
+1028 LQEEKDQLVQ

-1058 EERDQLS
+1058 EERDQLVQS
-1065 QSLFGQKDERDQLMQ
+1065 MSGLQEERDQLVQSVTGLQEERDQLVQSMSGLQEERDQLVQSVTGLQEERDQLVQSMSGLQEERDQLVQSMSGLQEERDQLVQSMSRLQEERDKLLQSLFSQKDERDQLMQ

-1108 LSLQTRERYQV
+1108 LSLQTRKRYQV

-1187 EVVATERGGQMPKIH
+1187 EVVATERGGQMPKTH

-1230 LGEKEGTDLEQSELM
+1230 LGEKEGTDVEQSGLM

-1263 KSQSEAQR
+1263 KTQSEAQR

-1289 AGKAANEVK
+1289 AGKAANKVKRAVQAANEVK
-1298 GMREE
+1298 RVVQAANEVKRAVQAANEVKRVVQAANEVGMREE
-1303 TKEVEKTKRENH
+1303 TKEVEEMKRENH
-1315 TLRAESVALKELS
+1315 TLRAELGEVKSRLVGLEREKTDAHSLRIKIEEKFSLLQAELKAKSVALKELS
-1328 SEYTSLKGE
+1328 SEYTSLKRE

-1354 YDDLRNKYNVLLRKS
+1354 YDDIRAKYNVLLRKS
-1369 QTDLDIAPLKA
+1369 QTDQDIAPLKA
-1380 KLSCLVVKCQQR
+1380 KLSCLVGKCQQR

-1433 TPPSTTAL
+1433 TPPSTAAL
-1441 QENTLLPPAAS
+1441 QENTPLLPPAAS
-1452 ERPECSQ
+1452 ERPERSQ

-1464 SAAQELSKAVS
+1464 STAQ
-1475 EGSMREHFRV
+1475 
-1485 CVATADYCPSPN
+1485 
-1497 MPHTLL
+1497 
-1503 PMLPLSAGESV
+1503 LPLSAGESV
-1514 QVTGLPDRHGMYHAE
+1514 QVTGLPDRRGMYHAE
-1529 VKGESGLVPARFLEE
+1529 VKGKSGLVPARFLEE

-1558 CASRTRKLTSP
+1558 CASLTRKLTSP

-1581 TLSNSYQTSPQVYSS
+1581 TLSNSYQVFPSKTSPQVYSS
-1596 PPPGQG
+1596 PPSGQG
-1602 YSPGYPNPAAPNRP
+1602 YSPGYPNHNPSAPNRP

-1625 IITSTSL
+1625 IITTTSL
-1632 LSATAPTKTTSD
+1632 LSTTAPTKTTSD
-1644 GATSSKQTPNRA
+1644 GATSPKQTPNRA
-1656 HPTTSPPV
+1656 HPTTNPPV
-1664 YTTTT
+1664 HTTTT

-1682 TGSAAATSNVTTPVN
+1682 TVSIAATSNVTTPVN
-1697 TPPTTVARTVKAQTT
+1697 TPPTAVAQTAKAQTT

-1724 PPPITAGT
+1724 PSTITAGT

-1739 PITTALPLA
+1739 PITTALSLA

-1761 KPLSNLQ
+1761 KPLAILQ
-1768 PEQAKPPKPRAIPE
+1768 PEQAKPTKPRAIPE
-1782 PPAEVSSVEV
+1782 PPAEVGSVEV
-1792 IRTVGQSSL
+1792 LRTVGQSSL

-1810 NELGC
+1810 DELGC
-1815 SNGTFVYGYMIYVE
+1815 SNGTFVYGYMICVE

-1872 HLIYRGKHAQ
+1872 LLIYRGKHTQ
-1882 FRTDHIRVNTA
+1882 FRTDHTRVNTA
-1893 SAAPCTDPAYRDCRT
+1893 SAAPCTDPAYLDCRT
-1908 PPTHRHNGSTQ
+1908 PPTHRHSGSTQ
-1919 PLVAIYNYNP
+1919 PFVAIYNYNP

-1941 LALREGDTVMLLGNP
+1941 LALREGDTVILLGNP

-1980 VPVPDRHQCRQTA
+1980 VPVPDRH
-1993 DSRVPPGGE
+1993 V
-2002 EGEVYEERS
+2002 
-2011 NCGGPTGTLSPHQ
+2011 SP
-2024 THSDVSQGGYG
+2024 
-2035 DWVSGAPVPTLQA
+2035 AP
-2048 ELAAHTP
+2048 P
-2055 QSSSHNVLPPAA
+2055 QSSPERGPDDRPLRLPIRERTRWAA
-2067 CLGHPAGWKLFFG
+2067 
-2080 QKLLINMVP
+2080 VT
-2089 CRASKANWF
+2089 
-2098 SDVVFS
+2098 
-2104 QAIISFHVNLCVC
+2104 VN
-2117 VRACVRACVRYHMCF
+2117 
-2132 ENVNKLFCRD
+2132 
-2142 GLLLYFCVCLQ
+2142 Q

>member
-12 GTGAHSVTMV
+12 GTGADSVTMV
-22 TGPTDTPDLQV
+22 TGPTGTPDLQV

-50 SFTVSESALH
+50 SFTESESALH
-60 SRIREL
+60 NRIREL

-79 LTSNSVLHCPSMLQR
+79 LTANSVLHCPSMLQR

-113 EKERGDCVWR
+113 EKERGDRVWR

-152 QLHHKLGLARDR
+152 QLHHKLDLARDR
-164 EQGLQTRLYQLE
+164 EQGLQTRLHQLE
-176 RPVLEMNVSAA
+176 RQVLEMNVSAA
-187 TYIAPVNT
+187 TYIVPVNT
-195 ASTNSVTADN
+195 ASTNSVTAAN
-205 VKSIMVPTSGQQR
+205 VNPIIVPTSGQQR

-256 ADDRDIEG
+256 ADDREIEG

-270 GEDGE
+270 EGE

-284 SFILSLQEDLRVLL
+284 SFILSLQEDLRGLL
-298 EREEQGL
+298 EREEQEL
-305 AEQRGLMEQLEE
+305 AEQRGLMEQLQEA
-317 VQENNHFLSCT
+317 QENNHFLSCT

-383 STPSLATSLPNTPG
+383 STPSLATSLTNAPG
-397 LGQAVPCSVNNT
+397 LSQPVPCSVDNT
-409 DPVKMIPGQSSLDTY
+409 DPVKMIPGQSSLDTP
-424 PSAQHH
+424 PSAHHH

-454 HRSQNPGLISLGTKS
+454 HRSQNPCLISLGTKS
-469 VEGLGEL
+469 IEGLGEL
-476 TLRGWCP
+476 TLRDWCP
-483 GPGGFPSLNLEE
+483 GPGGVPSLNLEE

-502 ALKEAYRSMGG
+502 ALREAYRSMGG

-524 LESTLQHTQDQ
+524 LESTLRHTQDQ

-541 ENARLKC
+541 ENAQLKC

-560 VEQGSSLIGE
+560 VEQGSSLVGE
-570 SMTNVQENKVSTQ
+570 SMTNVQENKVPTP
-583 NLIPQSFRELTAT
+583 NLIPQGSRELTAT

-611 SMYALAQDD
+611 SLYALAQDD

-637 ELLAHIESQEGESER
+637 ELLAHIERQEGESER

-672 QENLEQGGLITE
+672 QENQEQGGLITE
-684 LTRKTENDLNTIIE
+684 LTRKTEDDLNTIIE
-698 LQERRVESGQL
+698 LQERRVESSQL
-709 GLQQG
+709 GL
-714 DSGLTT
+714 
-720 ESESECGQQGEHAFG
+720 
-735 SLHAQQRQPTVGVVT
+735 
-750 SLQGDQKPGSVN
+750 
-762 SGVPQVDHTVESVCG
+762 

-790 LREKRDELIGYLSDL
+790 LRENRDELIGYLSDL
-805 KEERDQVALS
+805 KEEREQVSLS

-843 LCALKEEKEQLTRSL
+843 LCSLKEEKEQLTRSL
-858 CGLKDERDKVTRSMC
+858 CGLKDERDKVMRSMC
-873 GLKEERDQPVQS
+873 GLKEGRDQLVQSMSGLQEERHQPVQS

-901 GLQKERDQPVQSMS
+901 GLQEERHQPVQSMS

-965 LVQSMSGLQEERDQ
+965 LVQSVTGLQEERDQ
-979 LVQSM
+979 L
-984 SGLQEERDQL
+984 
-994 LQSMSGL
+994 
-1001 QEERDQLLQSMS
+1001 
-1013 GLQKERDQPVQSMSG
+1013 
-1028 LQKERDQPVQ
+1028 VQ

-1058 EERDQLS
+1058 EERDQLVQS
-1065 QSLFGQKDERDQLMQ
+1065 MSRLQEERDKLLQSLFSQKDERDQLMQ

-1108 LSLQTRERYQV
+1108 LSLQTRKRYQV

-1187 EVVATERGGQMPKIH
+1187 EVVATERGGQMPKTH

-1230 LGEKEGTDLEQSELM
+1230 LGEKEGTDVEQSGLM

-1263 KSQSEAQR
+1263 KTQSEAQR

-1289 AGKAANEVK
+1289 AGKAANKVKRAVQAANEVK
-1298 GMREE
+1298 RVVQAANEVKRAVQAANEVKRVVQAANEVGMREE
-1303 TKEVEKTKRENH
+1303 TKEVEEMKRENH
-1315 TLRAESVALKELS
+1315 TLRAELGEVKSRLVGLEREKTDAHSLRIKIEEKFSLLQAELKAKSVALKELS
-1328 SEYTSLKGE
+1328 SEYTSLKRE

-1354 YDDLRNKYNVLLRKS
+1354 YDDIRAKYNVLLRKS
-1369 QTDLDIAPLKA
+1369 QTDQDIAPLKA
-1380 KLSCLVVKCQQR
+1380 KLSCLVGKCQQR

-1433 TPPSTTAL
+1433 TPPSTAAL
-1441 QENTLLPPAAS
+1441 QENTPLLPPAAS
-1452 ERPECSQ
+1452 ERPERSQ

-1464 SAAQELSKAVS
+1464 STAQELSKAVS
-1475 EGSMREHFRV
+1475 EGSRREHFRV

-1514 QVTGLPDRHGMYHAE
+1514 QVTGLPDRRGMYHAE
-1529 VKGESGLVPARFLEE
+1529 VKGKSGLVPARFLEE

-1558 CASRTRKLTSP
+1558 CASLTRKLTSP

-1581 TLSNSYQTSPQVYSS
+1581 TLSNSYQVFPSKTSPQVYSS
-1596 PPPGQG
+1596 PPSGQG
-1602 YSPGYPNPAAPNRP
+1602 YSPGYPNHNPSAPNRP

-1625 IITSTSL
+1625 IITTTSL
-1632 LSATAPTKTTSD
+1632 LSTTAPTKTTSD
-1644 GATSSKQTPNRA
+1644 GATSPKQTPNRA
-1656 HPTTSPPV
+1656 HPTTNPPV
-1664 YTTTT
+1664 HTTTT

-1682 TGSAAATSNVTTPVN
+1682 TVSIAATSNVTTPVN
-1697 TPPTTVARTVKAQTT
+1697 TPPTAVAQTAKAQTT

-1724 PPPITAGT
+1724 PSTITAGT

-1739 PITTALPLA
+1739 PITTALSLA

-1761 KPLSNLQ
+1761 KPLAILQ
-1768 PEQAKPPKPRAIPE
+1768 PEQAKPTKPRAIPE
-1782 PPAEVSSVEV
+1782 PPAEVGSVEV
-1792 IRTVGQSSL
+1792 LRTVGQSSL

-1810 NELGC
+1810 DELGC
-1815 SNGTFVYGYMIYVE
+1815 SNGTFVYGYMICVE

-1872 HLIYRGKHAQ
+1872 LLIYRGKHTQ
-1882 FRTDHIRVNTA
+1882 FRTDHTRVNTA
-1893 SAAPCTDPAYRDCRT
+1893 SAAPCTDPAYLDCRT
-1908 PPTHRHNGSTQ
+1908 PPTHRHSGSTQ
-1919 PLVAIYNYNP
+1919 PFVAIYNYNP

-1941 LALREGDTVMLLGNP
+1941 LALREGDTVILLGNP

-1980 VPVPDRHQCRQTA
+1980 VPVPDRH
-1993 DSRVPPGGE
+1993 V
-2002 EGEVYEERS
+2002 
-2011 NCGGPTGTLSPHQ
+2011 SP
-2024 THSDVSQGGYG
+2024 
-2035 DWVSGAPVPTLQA
+2035 AP
-2048 ELAAHTP
+2048 P
-2055 QSSSHNVLPPAA
+2055 QSSPERGPDDRPLRLPIRERTRWAA
-2067 CLGHPAGWKLFFG
+2067 
-2080 QKLLINMVP
+2080 VT
-2089 CRASKANWF
+2089 
-2098 SDVVFS
+2098 
-2104 QAIISFHVNLCVC
+2104 VN
-2117 VRACVRACVRYHMCF
+2117 
-2132 ENVNKLFCRD
+2132 
-2142 GLLLYFCVCLQ
+2142 Q

>member
-1 MEGNMITTAGT
+1 MEGNMITAGT
-12 GTGAHSVTMV
+12 GTGAGAVTMV
-22 TGPTDTPDLQV
+22 TGPTGTPDLQV

-50 SFTVSESALH
+50 SFTESESALH
-60 SRIREL
+60 NRIREL
-66 EVSEQSLLQKVED
+66 EVSEQRLLQKVED
-79 LTSNSVLHCPSMLQR
+79 LTANSVLHCPSMPQR
-94 QRLDERLHTLREEV
+94 QRLDERLHALREEV

-113 EKERGDCVWR
+113 EKERGDRVWR
-123 ERLRRCQAQLRAKEE
+123 ERLQRCQAQLRAKEE

-164 EQGLQTRLYQLE
+164 EQGLQTRLHQLE
-176 RPVLEMNVSAA
+176 RQVLEMNVSAA
-187 TYIAPVNT
+187 TNIAPVNT
-195 ASTNSVTADN
+195 ASINSVTAAN
-205 VKSIMVPTSGQQR
+205 VNPIMVPTSGQQK

-234 EEDGEEKTQRR
+234 EEDEEENKQSR
-245 HYGQQLQQKQG
+245 HYGQPLQQKQG
-256 ADDRDIEG
+256 ADDREIEG

-270 GEDGE
+270 GEEGE

-284 SFILSLQEDLRVLL
+284 SFIFSLQEDLRVLL

-305 AEQRGLMEQLEE
+305 AEQKGLMEQLQE

-364 SHTLRQT
+364 SQTLRQT
-371 NHSLGSTDPSPV
+371 NHSLGSTDPSLSPA
-383 STPSLATSLPNTPG
+383 STPSLATSLPNTPA
-397 LGQAVPCSVNNT
+397 LGQPLPCSVDNT
-409 DPVKMIPGQSSLDTY
+409 DPVKVIPGQSSLDTP
-424 PSAQHH
+424 PSAHHH
-430 GATERSQENS
+430 GAAERSQENS
-440 TLPLPQP
+440 TLPLPRP

-469 VEGLGEL
+469 IEGLGEL
-476 TLRGWCP
+476 SLGDWYP
-483 GPGGFPSLNLEE
+483 GPRGLTSLNLEE

-502 ALKEAYRSMGG
+502 ALRDAYRSMGG

-524 LESTLQHTQDQ
+524 LESTLRHTQDQ

-541 ENARLKC
+541 ENAQLKC
-548 KLRAQGE
+548 KLREQGE
-555 TGACE
+555 TGSCE
-560 VEQGSSLIGE
+560 VEQVSSLVGK
-570 SMTNVQENKVSTQ
+570 SMTNVQENKVPTQ
-583 NLIPQSFRELTAT
+583 NLIPQGSRELTAT
-596 PYQNDTILA
+596 PTQNDTILF

-611 SMYALAQDD
+611 SLYALAQDD

-631 LGRRIQ
+631 LGRHIQ

-672 QENLEQGGLITE
+672 QENQEQGSLITE
-684 LTRKTENDLNTIIE
+684 LTRKSEDDLNTIIDR
-698 LQERRVESGQL
+698 QERRIESSQL

-714 DSGLTT
+714 DHGLTT
-720 ESESECGQQGEHAFG
+720 ESECGQQGEHAVG
-735 SLHAQQRQPTVGVVT
+735 SVYAQQGQPTVGFVT
-750 SLQGDQKPGSVN
+750 SLQSDQTPGSVN
-762 SGVPQVDHTVESVCG
+762 SGVLQVDHTIESVCG

-784 TESTCR
+784 TESVCR
-790 LREKRDELIGYLSDL
+790 LREERDELIGSLSDL
-805 KEERDQVALS
+805 KEEREQVALS

-821 EKHQLTRSM
+821 EKHQLTRSV

-843 LCALKEEKEQLTRSL
+843 LCGLKDEKEQLARSL
-858 CGLKDERDKVTRSMC
+858 CGLKDKRDKVMRSMC
-873 GLKEERDQPVQS
+873 GLKEERDQ
-885 MSGLQEER
+885 L
-893 DQLVQSMS
+893 
-901 GLQKERDQPVQSMS
+901 VQSMS

-994 LQSMSGL
+994 
-1001 QEERDQLLQSMS
+1001 
-1013 GLQKERDQPVQSMSG
+1013 
-1028 LQKERDQPVQ
+1028 VQ
-1038 SMSGLQEERDQLVQ
+1038 SMSGLQEERDK
-1052 SMSGLQ
+1052 
-1058 EERDQLS
+1058 LS
-1065 QSLFGQKDERDQLMQ
+1065 QSLFSQKDERDQLNESLRELEKERGQLMQ

-1090 QLTQTLSRL
+1090 KLTQTLSRL
-1099 EQERDKLSS
+1099 EQEKDKLSS
-1108 LSLQTRERYQV
+1108 LCLQTQERCQV
-1119 DQFVSD
+1119 NQFVSD
-1125 LKEEKEQLV
+1125 LKEEREQLV

-1142 QREQLTEERDQ
+1142 QSEELTEERDQ
-1153 LQMDVAT
+1153 LQTDVAA
-1160 LRNQLLLQGRSHNQQ
+1160 LRNKLLLQGRSHNQQ
-1175 PSENHVGKATRT
+1175 PSENHVGMATCT
-1187 EVVATERGGQMPKIH
+1187 EGVATERG
-1202 DDGDVT
+1202 DGDVT
-1208 HRCLATVYSYKTIR
+1208 QRGLATVYSYKTIC
-1222 LAQSAQDH
+1222 LGQSAQDH
-1230 LGEKEGTDLEQSELM
+1230 LGEKEGTDVEQSELM

-1252 LELRSSREVLK
+1252 LELRTSREVLE

-1289 AGKAANEVK
+1289 AVQAANEVK
-1298 GMREE
+1298 RMREG
-1303 TKEVEKTKRENH
+1303 TKEVEETKRENH
-1315 TLRAESVALKELS
+1315 TLRAELGEVKSRLASLEREKTDAHSLRIKIEEKFSLLQAELKAKSVALKELS
-1328 SEYTSLKGE
+1328 SEYTSLKRE

-1346 TLTLLRVR
+1346 TLISLRAR
-1354 YDDLRNKYNVLLRKS
+1354 YDDIRAKYNVLLRKS

-1433 TPPSTTAL
+1433 TPPSTAAL
-1441 QENTLLPPAAS
+1441 QENTHLLPPAAS
-1452 ERPECSQ
+1452 ERPERSQ
-1459 TSAAA
+1459 TSPAA
-1464 SAAQELSKAVS
+1464 STAQELGKAVS
-1475 EGSMREHFRV
+1475 EGSGREHFRV

-1514 QVTGLPDRHGMYHAE
+1514 QVTGLPDRRGMYHAE

-1544 NGRPLILTSPSPER
+1544 NGRPLILTPPSPER
-1558 CASRTRKLTSP
+1558 CASLTRKLTSP
-1569 GKIINLHQQLQN
+1569 EKIINLHQQLQK
-1581 TLSNSYQTSPQVYSS
+1581 TLSNSYQVFPSKTSPQVYSS

-1602 YSPGYPNPAAPNRP
+1602 NSPGYPNPAAPNRP
-1616 KHTLVATTP
+1616 KHTLITTTP
-1625 IITSTSL
+1625 IITTTTPLST
-1632 LSATAPTKTTSD
+1632 TAPTRTTSD

-1656 HPTTSPPV
+1656 HPTTNPPV
-1664 YTTTT
+1664 HTT
-1669 TTALSSGKEPLSK
+1669 TTALSISSAKQPLSK
-1682 TGSAAATSNVTTPVN
+1682 TGSTAATSDATTPVN
-1697 TPPTTVARTVKAQTT
+1697 TPPTAMARTVKAQTT
-1712 TALWNTAPTKSA
+1712 TALWNTASTKSA
-1724 PPPITAGT
+1724 PPTITPET

-1753 PDEDHCIK
+1753 PGEDHCIK
-1761 KPLSNLQ
+1761 KPLSNCQ
-1768 PEQAKPPKPRAIPE
+1768 PEQAKPTKPRAIPE
-1782 PPAEVSSVEV
+1782 PPAEVGSVEV
-1792 IRTVGQSSL
+1792 IRMVGQSSL

-1810 NELGC
+1810 DELGC
-1815 SNGTFVYGYMIYVE
+1815 SNGTFVYGYRIYVE

-1846 ENLDLSGP
+1846 ENLDLSVP

-1872 HLIYRGKHAQ
+1872 LLIYRGKHTQ
-1882 FRTDHIRVNTA
+1882 FRTDHTRVNTA
-1893 SAAPCTDPAYRDCRT
+1893 SAAPCTDPAYPDCRT
-1908 PPTHRHNGSTQ
+1908 PPTHRHSGSTQ
-1919 PLVAIYNYNP
+1919 PFVAIYNYNP
-1929 LKDSPNLHPSRE
+1929 LRDSPNLHPSRE

-1956 RNDGFCQAEVNGR
+1956 HNDGFCQAEVNGR

-1975 ALLEE
+1975 AFLEE
-1980 VPVPDRHQCRQTA
+1980 VPVPDRH
-1993 DSRVPPGGE
+1993 V
-2002 EGEVYEERS
+2002 
-2011 NCGGPTGTLSPHQ
+2011 SP
-2024 THSDVSQGGYG
+2024 
-2035 DWVSGAPVPTLQA
+2035 AP
-2048 ELAAHTP
+2048 P
-2055 QSSSHNVLPPAA
+2055 QSPPERGPGDRP
-2067 CLGHPAGWKLFFG
+2067 L
-2080 QKLLINMVP
+2080 
-2089 CRASKANWF
+2089 
-2098 SDVVFS
+2098 
-2104 QAIISFHVNLCVC
+2104 
-2117 VRACVRACVRYHMCF
+2117 
-2132 ENVNKLFCRD
+2132 
-2142 GLLLYFCVCLQ
+2142 

>member
-22 TGPTDTPDLQV
+22 TGPTGTPDLQV
-33 LTHRVKLLEHS
+33 LTVRVKLLEHS

-50 SFTVSESALH
+50 SFTESESALH

-66 EVSEQSLLQKVED
+66 EVSEKSLLQKVED

-113 EKERGDCVWR
+113 EKERGDRVWR

-176 RPVLEMNVSAA
+176 QPVLEMNISAA

-234 EEDGEEKTQRR
+234 EEDGEAKTQRR

-256 ADDRDIEG
+256 ADDREIEG

-270 GEDGE
+270 GDDGE
-275 SLGGEARLR
+275 TLGGEARLR

-317 VQENNHFLSCT
+317 AQENNHFLSCT
-328 LEEMRTVVHRL
+328 LEEMKTVVHRL

-354 EENQRLCQRL
+354 EENQRLCQRV

-397 LGQAVPCSVNNT
+397 LGQPVPCSVNNT

-469 VEGLGEL
+469 VEGLGEFS
-476 TLRGWCP
+476 LRDWCP

-524 LESTLQHTQDQ
+524 LESTLRHTQDQ

-560 VEQGSSLIGE
+560 HDKCPG
-570 SMTNVQENKVSTQ
+570 K
-583 NLIPQSFRELTAT
+583 
-596 PYQNDTILA
+596 
-605 LAQDDL
+605 
-611 SMYALAQDD
+611 QDD

-684 LTRKTENDLNTIIE
+684 LTRKTEDDLNTIIE

-720 ESESECGQQGEHAFG
+720 ESESECGQQGEHAVG
-735 SLHAQQRQPTVGVVT
+735 SVHAQQGQPTVGVVT
-750 SLQGDQKPGSVN
+750 SLQGDQTPGSVN

-805 KEERDQVALS
+805 KEEREQVALS

-843 LCALKEEKEQLTRSL
+843 LCGLKEEKEQLTRSL

-873 GLKEERDQPVQS
+873 GLKEERDQLVQS
-885 MSGLQEER
+885 MSGLEEERDQLVQSMSGLEEER

-901 GLQKERDQPVQSMS
+901 GLQEERDQPVQSMS

-951 LVQSMSG
+951 LVKSMSG

-984 SGLQEERDQL
+984 SGLQEERD
-994 LQSMSGL
+994 
-1001 QEERDQLLQSMS
+1001 
-1013 GLQKERDQPVQSMSG
+1013 K
-1028 LQKERDQPVQ
+1028 
-1038 SMSGLQEERDQLVQ
+1038 
-1052 SMSGLQ
+1052 
-1058 EERDQLS
+1058 LS

-1134 QSMDVLRE
+1134 QSMDV

-1160 LRNQLLLQGRSHNQQ
+1160 LRNQLLLQGRSHSQQ

-1187 EVVATERGGQMPKIH
+1187 EVVATERGGQMPKMH
-1202 DDGDVT
+1202 DDGNVT

-1230 LGEKEGTDLEQSELM
+1230 LGEKEGTDMEQSELM

-1252 LELRSSREVLK
+1252 LELRNSREVLK
-1263 KSQSEAQR
+1263 KTQSEAQR

-1315 TLRAESVALKELS
+1315 TLRAELGEVKSRLLCLEREKTDAHTLRIKIQEKFSLLQAELKAKSVALKELS

-1354 YDDLRNKYNVLLRKS
+1354 YDDIRNKYNVLLRKS

-1418 DLLNDTALQD
+1418 DLLNDTVLQD

-1433 TPPSTTAL
+1433 TPPSTAAL
-1441 QENTLLPPAAS
+1441 QENTHLLPPAA
-1452 ERPECSQ
+1452 SQ

-1475 EGSMREHFRV
+1475 EGSRREHFRV

-1558 CASRTRKLTSP
+1558 CASLTRKLTSP

-1581 TLSNSYQTSPQVYSS
+1581 TLSNSYQVFPSKTSPQVYSS

-1602 YSPGYPNPAAPNRP
+1602 YSPGYPNHNPAAPNRP

-1682 TGSAAATSNVTTPVN
+1682 TGSASATSNVTTPVN
-1697 TPPTTVARTVKAQTT
+1697 TPPTAVARTVKAQTT

-1732 TAPTKMA
+1732 TAPTKSAPPPITTGTTAPTKMA

-1761 KPLSNLQ
+1761 KLLSNLQ

-1810 NELGC
+1810 DELGC

-1846 ENLDLSGP
+1846 ENLDLSGQ

-1872 HLIYRGKHAQ
+1872 HLIYRGKHTQ
-1882 FRTDHIRVNTA
+1882 FRTDHTRVNTA

-1908 PPTHRHNGSTQ
+1908 PPTHRHNGFIQ

-1980 VPVPDRHQCRQTA
+1980 VPVPDRH
-1993 DSRVPPGGE
+1993 V
-2002 EGEVYEERS
+2002 
-2011 NCGGPTGTLSPHQ
+2011 SP
-2024 THSDVSQGGYG
+2024 
-2035 DWVSGAPVPTLQA
+2035 AP
-2048 ELAAHTP
+2048 P
-2055 QSSSHNVLPPAA
+2055 QSSPERGADDRPLCLPIRERTRWAA
-2067 CLGHPAGWKLFFG
+2067 
-2080 QKLLINMVP
+2080 VT
-2089 CRASKANWF
+2089 
-2098 SDVVFS
+2098 
-2104 QAIISFHVNLCVC
+2104 VN
-2117 VRACVRACVRYHMCF
+2117 
-2132 ENVNKLFCRD
+2132 
-2142 GLLLYFCVCLQ
+2142 Q

>member
-12 GTGAHSVTMV
+12 GTGADSVTMV
-22 TGPTDTPDLQV
+22 TGPTGTPDLQV

-50 SFTVSESALH
+50 SFTESESALH
-60 SRIREL
+60 NRIREL

-79 LTSNSVLHCPSMLQR
+79 LTANSVLHCSSMLQR
-94 QRLDERLHTLREEV
+94 QRLDERLHTLKEEV

-113 EKERGDCVWR
+113 EKERGDRVWR

-138 EMGRQSQYFEHFKS
+138 EMGRQSQYFELFKS

-164 EQGLQTRLYQLE
+164 EQGLQTRLHQLE

-205 VKSIMVPTSGQQR
+205 VNPIMVPTSGQQR
-218 TETERLPHPRE
+218 TETERLPHPRS

-256 ADDRDIEG
+256 ADDR

-270 GEDGE
+270 GEEGE

-298 EREEQGL
+298 EREEQKL
-305 AEQRGLMEQLEE
+305 AEQRGLMEQLQE

-371 NHSLGSTDPSPV
+371 NHSLGSTDPS
-383 STPSLATSLPNTPG
+383 LATSLPNTPG
-397 LGQAVPCSVNNT
+397 LGQPGPCSVDNT
-409 DPVKMIPGQSSLDTY
+409 DPVKLIPGQSSLDTP

-440 TLPLPQP
+440 TLPLPLPQP

-476 TLRGWCP
+476 TLRDWCP

-502 ALKEAYRSMGG
+502 ALREAYRSMGG

-524 LESTLQHTQDQ
+524 LESTLRHTQDQ
-535 LHRVTE
+535 LYRVTE

-548 KLRAQGE
+548 KLREQGE

-560 VEQGSSLIGE
+560 VEQWSSLVGE
-570 SMTNVQENKVSTQ
+570 SMTNVQENKVPTP
-583 NLIPQSFRELTAT
+583 NLIPQGSRELTAT

-611 SMYALAQDD
+611 SLYALAQDD

-684 LTRKTENDLNTIIE
+684 LTRKTEDDLNTIIE

-709 GLQQG
+709 GLQQC

-720 ESESECGQQGEHAFG
+720 ESECGQQGEHAVG
-735 SLHAQQRQPTVGVVT
+735 SVPAQQGQPTVGVVT
-750 SLQGDQKPGSVN
+750 SLQGDQTPGSVN
-762 SGVPQVDHTVESVCG
+762 SGVLQVDHTVESVCG

-790 LREKRDELIGYLSDL
+790 LGEKRDELIGYLSDL
-805 KEERDQVALS
+805 NEEREQVALS

-843 LCALKEEKEQLTRSL
+843 LCGLKEVKEQLTRTL
-858 CGLKDERDKVTRSMC
+858 CGLKDERDKVMRSMC
-873 GLKEERDQPVQS
+873 GLK
-885 MSGLQEER
+885 
-893 DQLVQSMS
+893 
-901 GLQKERDQPVQSMS
+901 
-915 GLQEERDQLVQ
+915 EERDQLVQ

-984 SGLQEERDQL
+984 SELQEERDQL
-994 LQSMSGL
+994 
-1001 QEERDQLLQSMS
+1001 
-1013 GLQKERDQPVQSMSG
+1013 
-1028 LQKERDQPVQ
+1028 VQ

-1058 EERDQLS
+1058 EERDQLVQSMSGLQEERDQLVQSMSGLQEERDQLVLSMSGLQEERDQLVQSMSGLQEERDQLVLSMSGLQEERDQLVQSMSGLQEERGQLVQSMSGLQEERDQLVQSMSGLQEERGQLVQSMSGLQEERDKLS
-1065 QSLFGQKDERDQLMQ
+1065 QSLFSQNDERDQLMQ

-1090 QLTQTLSRL
+1090 RLTQTLSCL

-1187 EVVATERGGQMPKIH
+1187 EVVATERGGQMPKTH

-1222 LAQSAQDH
+1222 LEQSAQNH
-1230 LGEKEGTDLEQSELM
+1230 LGEKEGTDVEQSELM
-1245 REIESLG
+1245 KEIESLG

-1263 KSQSEAQR
+1263 KTQSEAQR

-1303 TKEVEKTKRENH
+1303 TKEVEETKRENH
-1315 TLRAESVALKELS
+1315 TLRAELGEVKSRLVGLEREKTDAHSLRIKIEEKFSLLQAELKAKSVALKELS
-1328 SEYTSLKGE
+1328 SEYTSLKTE
-1337 QGSREDWSN
+1337 QGSRDDWRN

-1354 YDDLRNKYNVLLRKS
+1354 YDDIRAKYNVLLRKS
-1369 QTDLDIAPLKA
+1369 QMDLDIAPLKA

-1433 TPPSTTAL
+1433 TPPSTAAL
-1441 QENTLLPPAAS
+1441 QENTHLLPPAAS
-1452 ERPECSQ
+1452 ERSERSQ
-1459 TSAAA
+1459 TSIAA
-1464 SAAQELSKAVS
+1464 STAQ
-1475 EGSMREHFRV
+1475 
-1485 CVATADYCPSPN
+1485 
-1497 MPHTLL
+1497 
-1503 PMLPLSAGESV
+1503 LPLSVGESV
-1514 QVTGLPDRHGMYHAE
+1514 QVTGLPDRRGMYHAE

-1558 CASRTRKLTSP
+1558 CASLTRKLTSP

-1581 TLSNSYQTSPQVYSS
+1581 TLSNSYQVFPSNTSPQVYSI

-1602 YSPGYPNPAAPNRP
+1602 YSPRYPNHNPAAPNRP

-1625 IITSTSL
+1625 IITTTSL
-1632 LSATAPTKTTSD
+1632 LSPTAPTKITSD
-1644 GATSSKQTPNRA
+1644 GATSPKQTPNRA
-1656 HPTTSPPV
+1656 HPTTNPPV
-1664 YTTTT
+1664 HTTTT

-1682 TGSAAATSNVTTPVN
+1682 TGSTAATSNVTTPVN
-1697 TPPTTVARTVKAQTT
+1697 TPPTAMAQTVNKAQTICPY
-1712 TALWNTAPTKSA
+1712 LPLQSA
-1724 PPPITAGT
+1724 PPTITAGT

-1739 PITTALPLA
+1739 PFTTALRLA

-1753 PDEDHCIK
+1753 PDENHFIK

-1768 PEQAKPPKPRAIPE
+1768 PEQAKPTKPRAIPE
-1782 PPAEVSSVEV
+1782 PPAEVGSVEV

-1810 NELGC
+1810 DELGC

-1872 HLIYRGKHAQ
+1872 HLIYRGKHTQ
-1882 FRTDHIRVNTA
+1882 FRTDHTRLNTA
-1893 SAAPCTDPAYRDCRT
+1893 SAAPCTDPAYVDCRT
-1908 PPTHRHNGSTQ
+1908 PPTHRHSGSTH
-1919 PLVAIYNYNP
+1919 PFVAIYKYNP

-1980 VPVPDRHQCRQTA
+1980 VSVPDRH
-1993 DSRVPPGGE
+1993 V
-2002 EGEVYEERS
+2002 
-2011 NCGGPTGTLSPHQ
+2011 SP
-2024 THSDVSQGGYG
+2024 
-2035 DWVSGAPVPTLQA
+2035 AP
-2048 ELAAHTP
+2048 P
-2055 QSSSHNVLPPAA
+2055 QSSPERGADDRPLRLPISERTRWAA
-2067 CLGHPAGWKLFFG
+2067 
-2080 QKLLINMVP
+2080 VT
-2089 CRASKANWF
+2089 
-2098 SDVVFS
+2098 
-2104 QAIISFHVNLCVC
+2104 VN
-2117 VRACVRACVRYHMCF
+2117 
-2132 ENVNKLFCRD
+2132 
-2142 GLLLYFCVCLQ
+2142 Q